1 MCDCFHV
8 VLPTWPGAPG
18 SVSGRQLQPEDPGA
32 ATEEDRT
39 VTEGPVDEVI
49 RPRPQGSS
57 PVYECTAEG
66 TGFGV
71 QEDAPGRRGSSGRR
85 RSWWKRA
92 SGDSQVFSRMSHPE
106 AVREVTEETLETE
119 VEAGASG
126 YSVTGG
132 GHQGI
137 FVKQVLKDSSAA
149 KLFSLREGDQLLS
162 ATIFFDDIKYED
174 ALKILQ
180 YSEPY
185 KIQFRIKRK
194 LRAPE
199 GEELAVSG
207 PWQDSKGK
215 EQDKDV
221 ADECTETPTK
231 TLEADGD
238 RERLISKPRESRGRR
253 PHERL
258 SWPKFQA
265 LKSKRGPGPR
275 RSHSSSEAHEP
286 GDARD
291 VSPTSTDTE
300 AQRQEE
306 LRAQKAGPGRQRRRK
321 FLNFR
326 FKMGSGQEPSAAGQ
340 LGREAHGRPHPA
352 GVLGEMGPW
361 EDGPGATGAPAGG
374 RPEERAQWQEAGP
387 PVQQGV
393 EPGLP
398 AHVLGD
404 RAPAEGVGMAARG
417 QRETQPVS
425 TQHKAGEHSKPRSGI
440 GAGRRMSWEQEWE
453 EIQSLETGIARL
465 SLLDTQDAGSSQT
478 HGPETQVQGRDLK
491 TPKFGISKEKVTET
505 GKGGKG
511 LEKKKGKQ
519 TSPGEDE
526 RGRTEATPEED
537 TPVGTGPQADAARR
551 KEQEEKT
558 PKTPQDKGETQ
569 QDEDPERRG
578 AKAKMPR
585 APRSSTGRSPSREGR
600 ASPPRAGGEGKREAA
615 HEDRRTTRGPHA
627 VGPGDALPGEEQEQ
641 RQVGATQKRDAAT
654 TEENIKKGHRDQD
667 AGEGQLRRPTFK
679 MPSFSGSA
687 IGPAWDASVEVRAPK
702 AEADVALP
710 STQGDLRSP
719 DLSIQLPAINLDTRD
734 GQVDVTLPKA
744 TLPEGDLLA
753 DPDSGAGLKGHL
765 RKMQM
770 PSIKMPKVDL
780 KGPQV
785 TIKGTKLDVKGRK
798 GEVSAPSLDMKLSAG
813 KMDIQAP
820 SAKLEGDLALAD
832 KEVATKDSKFKMP
845 KFKMPSFG
853 ISAPSKTL
861 DSSVEV
867 NLPKVEADVTLPSI
881 QGDLKDPELHM
892 QLPEANV
899 DIRAGQMDMT
909 LTEATLPKKELLAA
923 PDAEA
928 GLKGH
933 KPKLQMPSIKM
944 PKVDVE
950 GPEVDVK
957 GTKLNVK
964 GKKCEVSA
972 PDLDVEL
979 PSVQVDTQVPGEKL
993 EGDLAL
999 ADKEVATR
1007 DSKFKMPKFKMPSFG
1022 MSAPVKTL
1030 DTSVE
1035 VKAPK
1040 VEVDVALPS
1049 IQGDLKTSDISI
1061 QLPTAD
1067 LDARARQVEVT
1078 HTEDTVPE
1086 REFQVAPA
1094 AGASLKGHLPKM
1106 QMPSIKM
1113 SKGELKGP
1121 QVDIKSPKLEVKGP
1135 TVEVSAPDM
1144 DMELPSGQVDMQA
1157 PSAKLEGDLTLED
1170 KEVATR
1176 DSKFKRPKF
1185 KMPSFSVSTPS
1196 KTLDTSMEVKAP
1208 KVEADVALPSIQSDL
1223 KTSDISI
1230 QMPTADLEAGTG
1242 QVDLTQPK
1250 ATLPKGELPAAPPAG
1265 ASLKGHL
1272 PKGQMPS
1279 IKMPKVDLKGP
1290 QVDIKGPKLD
1300 VKGPKSEVSSLD
1312 LEMELPSGQVDMQA
1326 PSAKLEGDL
1335 ALADKEVATKDS
1347 KFKMPKF
1354 KMPSFGL
1361 SAPIKTL
1368 DTSMEVKAP
1377 KVEDDVSLPSI
1388 QSDLKTSE
1396 LSIQMPTA
1404 DLEAGTGQVDLT
1416 LPKATLPEG
1425 ELLGVPPAGASLK
1438 GHLPKGQM
1446 PSIKMP
1452 KVDLKGPQ
1460 VDVKGPKLD
1469 MKDNKG
1475 EVNAPDLMLEQPSVQ
1490 VDIQAP
1496 GAKVEGA
1503 LAIADKDFATK
1514 EGKIKMPKFKMPSF
1528 GLSAPSKTLD
1538 TSVEVKAPEVEAD
1551 VALPSIQG
1559 DLKTSDI
1566 SIQLPTAN
1574 LEAGDSQGEVT
1585 LPKTTLPEGQQPPA
1599 PPDGASL
1606 KGHLPKVQ
1614 MPSIKMPKVDLK
1626 GPQVDIKGPKLDVKG
1641 SRGEVSGPDLDM
1653 ELPSGQV
1660 DMQAPSAKLEGD
1672 LALADKE
1679 VATRDSKFKMPKF
1692 RMPSFGL
1699 SAPVK
1704 TLDTSVEVKA
1714 PKVEV
1719 DVVLPSIQGDL
1730 KTSDISI
1737 QMPPA
1742 EMGDS
1747 AGQVDMTLPE
1757 ATLPKEE
1764 LPAAPADGASLKGQ
1778 VPKGQ
1783 MPSVKMPKVDLKGP
1797 QVDIKGPKLEVKG
1810 PKVEVSAPDLD
1821 MELPSG
1827 QVDMQAPSAKLEGDL
1842 VPEDKEVDIKDSKF
1856 KMPKFKMPSFG
1867 VSTHSKTLDTS
1878 MEVKG
1883 LKAEADVSLPSI
1895 QGDLKASDLSIQLPA
1910 TGLEAGTGKVDV
1922 TLPEATLSEGE
1933 IPASPSAGAKL
1944 KGHLPKMQMP
1954 SIKMPKVD
1962 LKGPQL
1968 DIKGS
1973 KLDVKGTKGEVSTP
1987 VMDVEQPSV
1996 QVDIQAPGAKEEG
2009 DLALADKDVATK
2021 EGKFKMPKFRMPSL
2035 GVSVPGKA
2043 LDTSVEVKVA
2053 KVEADVTLPSIHG
2066 DLKSS
2071 DLSIQLPTAALN
2083 TRDGQEDVTLY
2094 EAILP
2099 EGELLAAPDSGP
2111 SLKGHL
2117 PKVQMPSIKMPKV
2130 DLKGPQVDIKGPKLD
2145 VKGSRGEVSGPDLDM
2160 ELPSGQVDMQ
2170 APSAKLEGDL
2180 AMADKEVATRDSKF
2194 KMPKFRMPSFGLSAP
2209 VKTLD
2214 TSVEVKAPKVDVDVV
2229 LPSIQGDLKT
2239 SDISIQLPPA
2249 EMGDSTGQVDVTLPE
2264 ATLPKEELPVA
2275 PADGASLKGQVPKG
2289 QMPSVKMPKVDLKGP
2304 QVDIK
2309 GPKLE
2314 VKGPKVEVSAPD
2326 LDMELPSGQ
2335 VDIQAPSAKL
2345 EGDLALADKEV
2356 ATKDSKF
2363 KMPKFKMPSFGV
2375 STHSKT
2381 LDTSMEV
2388 KGTKAEADVSLPSI
2402 QSDLKTSELSIQMP
2416 TADLEAGTGQ
2426 VDLTQPKATLPKA
2439 ELLAAPPAGASLK
2452 GHLPKGQMPSIKMP
2466 KVDLKGPQ
2474 VDVKVPRLEVKDN
2487 KGEVNA
2493 PDLMLEQPSMQVDI
2507 QAPGAKVEG
2516 ALALTD
2522 KDVATKE
2529 GKIKMPKFKMPSFG
2543 LSAPSKTLDT
2553 SVEVKTPKVE
2563 ADVVLPSIQG
2573 DLKTSDI
2580 SIHLP
2585 TANLEAGDS
2594 QGDVTLPKTTLPEG
2608 QQPPAPP
2615 AGASLKGHLPKV
2627 QMPSIKMPKV
2637 DLKGPQ
2643 VDIKGPK
2650 LDMKGPKVEVSVP
2663 NFDME
2668 LPSVQVDIEAPGA
2681 KLEGDLALAD
2691 KDVATR
2697 DSKFK
2702 MPKFKMP
2709 SLGISAP
2716 GKTLDTSV
2724 EVKAPKVEVDVA
2736 LPSIQGVLKTSD
2748 ISIQLPPAE
2757 MGDRAGQVDVTLPE
2771 ATLPKEELPV
2781 APADGAS
2788 LKVQVVKGQMPSI
2801 KMPKVDLKGP
2811 QVDIKGPKL
2820 EVKGPKV
2827 EVSAPDL
2834 DMELPSG
2841 QVDIQAPSA
2850 KLEGDLAPEDKE
2862 VDIKDSK
2869 FKMPKFKM
2877 PSFGVSTHSK
2887 TLDTSMEVKG
2897 TKAEADVSLP
2907 SIQSDLKTSE
2917 LSIQMPTADLEAGT
2931 GQVDLTQPK
2940 ATLPKAELPVV
2951 PPAGASLKGHLPK
2964 GQMPSIKM
2972 PKVDLKGPQVD
2983 IKGPK
2988 LDVKGI
2994 KGRVSAPDRDVEQ
3007 PSLQVDIQVPGEKLD
3022 GDLALADK
3030 DVTTK
3035 DSKFKMPKFKMP
3047 SLGVSALG
3055 KGLDAS
3061 VEVKAPKVEDD
3072 VALPSIQGDLTSS
3085 DLIIQLPTADLDTRD
3100 GQVYMTLHEVPLPEG
3115 ELPVAPDTKSGLKGH
3130 QPKVQMPRIKMPKV
3144 DIKGPQVDIKDPK
3157 LDVKGS
3163 RGEVS
3168 GPDLDM
3174 ELPSGQVDIQAPS
3187 AKLEGDLALADKEV
3201 ATRDSKFKR
3210 PKFKMPS
3217 FGISAPGKTLDTSM
3231 EVKGPKEEA
3240 HIALPSIQGDLKA
3253 SDLSIQLPATGLET
3267 GTGKVDVTLPEA
3279 TLSEG
3284 EISASSSAGA
3294 KLKGH
3299 LPKMQMPSIKMPKVD
3314 LKGPQVDIK
3323 GPKLEVKGTKGEVST
3338 PVMDVEQPSV
3348 QVDIQ
3353 AHSAKLEGDLALADK
3368 EKAIK
3373 DSKFEMPKFKMPSF
3387 GVSVPGKM
3395 LETSLEVKAP
3405 EVEADVALPSI
3416 QGDLKTSELGI
3427 QLPTANL
3434 DAGDSQGDV
3443 TLPKTTLP
3451 EGQQPPAPPA
3461 GASLKG
3467 HLPKVQ
3473 MPSIKMPK
3481 VDLKGPQVDIKGPKL
3496 DVKGPKVEA
3505 SAPDLD
3511 MELPSGQVDIQAPSA
3526 KLEGDLTLEDKEVAT
3541 RDSKF
3546 KMPKFKMPSF
3556 SVSTPSK
3563 TLDTSM
3569 EVKAPK
3575 VEADVALPSIQ
3586 SDLKTSDISIQMP
3599 TADLEAGTGQVDLTL
3614 PKATLPKGEL
3624 LAAPPAGASLK
3635 GHLPKGQMPSIK
3647 MPKVDLKEPQVDVR
3661 GPKLDIKGSK
3671 VEHSTPDFDMELPSI
3686 QVDIE
3691 TPSTKLEGD
3700 LAQADKEV
3708 DTKDSKF
3715 KRPKFK
3721 MPSFGLSAP
3730 GKTLDTSVEVKG
3742 LKAEADVA
3750 LPSIQGDLKASDF
3763 SIQLPATGLQAGT
3776 GKVDMTLPEA
3786 TLSEGEI
3793 PASSSAGAKLKG
3805 HLPKMQ
3811 MPSIKMPKVDL
3822 KGPQLDIKGPKLE
3835 VKGIKGE
3842 VSTPV
3847 MDVEQ
3852 PSVQVDIQ
3860 APGAKVEGDLAL
3872 ADKDVATKEGKFK
3885 MPKFKMPSLGVSVPG
3900 KALDT
3905 SVEVKVAK
3913 VEADVTLPSIH
3924 GDLKSSDLSIQLPTA
3939 ALNTRDGLEDVTLYE
3954 ATLPEG
3960 ELLAAPDSGPS
3971 LKGHLPK
3978 VQMPSIKMPKVDL
3991 KGPQVDIKGPKLDVK
4006 GPKSGVS
4013 GLDLEME
4020 LPSGQVDI
4028 QAPTTKM
4035 EEDLAPEDKEVATK
4049 DSKFKMPKFKMPS
4062 FGLSATGKALD
4073 ASVDI
4078 KVPKVEADVALP
4090 STQGDLMSSEL
4101 SIQLPATNLDTR
4113 DGQVGVTL
4121 HDSPLPKEELP
4132 GEPDIK
4138 SGLKGH
4144 QPKVQMPSI
4153 KMPKVD
4159 LKGPQVDI
4167 KGPKV
4172 DVKGPKVEVS
4182 VPDLDVELPS
4192 GQVDIQAPN
4201 TKLEGDLVLEEKDEA
4216 TKDSK
4221 LKRPKFKMPSFGIS
4235 VPGKTLDAS
4244 VEVKGPKV
4252 GTGVVLPSIQSDLKT
4267 PDLSIQLPTADLET
4281 RAGQV
4286 DVTFSEATL
4295 PKKELPVAPAS
4306 GVGLKGHLPKV
4317 QMPSIKM
4324 PKVDLKGPQVD
4335 VKGPKLDV
4343 KGTKGEVSTPDLMV
4357 EQPSM
4362 QVDIQAPGAKV
4373 EGDLALADKDVATKE
4388 GKFKMPKFKM
4398 PSLSVSVPG
4407 KALDTSVEVKAPK
4420 VEADV
4425 TLSSTQGDLKSSDL
4439 SIQLPSA
4446 DLDRRDGHVDMT
4458 LHETAQPEGE
4468 LLAAPDSGAS
4478 LKGHLPKV
4486 HMPSIKMP
4494 KVDLKGPK
4502 LDVKDSK
4509 GKVSVPDLEM
4519 ELPSMQVDIQT
4530 PSANLEGDLALLEKD
4545 VATKEVKFK
4554 MPKFK
4559 IPSVGLSAPGK
4570 ALDTSV
4576 EVKVP
4581 KMKADV
4587 DMPSIEGDL
4596 KGSDLCR
4603 QLPDTDLDSRALQV
4617 DVTLPE
4623 ATLPEEELLV
4633 ASAAVSSLEGHL
4645 PKVQMPSIKMPKVDH
4660 KEPQVDVKG
4669 PKLDIKGSKGKVS
4682 TPDLELPS
4690 VQVDIQAPG
4699 AQLEG
4704 DLALADKEVA
4714 TKEGKFKMPKFKMP
4728 FFGVSAPSKALDT
4741 SVEVKRPK
4749 VEADVALPSIQ
4760 GDLKG
4765 SDLSSQL
4772 SATDLE
4778 AGAGQADVTLPK
4790 PTLLEGELQAAPDS
4804 GIGLKGHLPKMQM
4817 TSIKIPKVDLK
4828 GPLVDVK
4835 GPKGEESTPNLD
4847 MELPSMEVDIQA
4859 PSAQLEGDLALE
4871 DKEVATK
4878 DSKFKMPKFKM
4889 PSFSLSAPGKALGA
4903 SVEVKV
4909 PKVEANVTLPSIQ
4922 GDIKSSEL
4930 SIQLPTLQAGPGEVD
4945 VTLSEAALP
4954 EGELPVATVSGVDLK
4969 GHVPKVQIPSI
4980 KMPKVDVKGP
4990 QVDTKGPKLEVK
5002 SPKGEVIPSELDV
5015 EQPSVQVDTRAPGT
5029 KLSQPLEA
5037 CFPPGSSAEGPQA
5050 SCSPQRGAPSAGSES
5065 SVVCVSSPEHQ
5076 SGPEDPEPPAF
5087 HARVTFP
5094 KFHKPKFGFSCA
5106 AAAVAEADSRA
5117 AKDSPGLSLLCPVEG
5132 VDSLGEGA
5140 SQPLSSGVPES
5151 PGREEH
5157 LGPAVVGGSAEAAD
5171 RDGKGSPFKMPRLKL
5186 PSFSWSPKK
5195 QAVVTGDPGGHPEDA
5210 TLSLVLET
5218 DEMHTQPTVQVP
5230 PTEAQMHLPSEKEG
5244 EKGRKPALAMPRLPL
5259 PRRKAS
5265 KARESSPPGDT
5276 DAALSSTT
5284 DGPDSEATERA
5295 SCDGGQGDSG
5305 VTAGPLEGDGGHVQV
5320 PQAHPPSLGFDKPKV
5335 EVEVEVSLSKAD
5347 LHLPQHDLAIRGDS
5361 QESRLGDLS
5370 MSQSHGERMAHPEDV
5385 PTVES
5390 PDGGTAT
5397 RAAPADSQAHWF
5409 RMPTLRVPGFRRS
5422 SSKEQGG
5429 PREQDTAEAAPD
5441 PGSMAEASVSPRP
5454 LEAQMEG
5461 AAPESESYADVP
5473 SRPLE
5478 SPSLQLHFPT
5488 APGSESG
5495 LPGPGGGT
5503 HPAIDPLPLQIP
5515 GVRPSEPLA
5524 PPGEARGEPLS
5535 RPGGCDLA
5543 KAEVRT
5549 EMGSFQPKGP
5559 LKLKASSTDVPS
5571 QVSVVNVNQLWE
5583 DSVLT
5588 VTFPKLKVPRFS
5600 FPVPS
5605 SEADVFFP
5613 VVRAV
5618 PCTEAGTEVALLQ
5631 DSPGL
5636 WGASLL
5642 RASGTVVP
5650 GEQPEGPDL
5659 SSEVS
5664 PVSKVPVHI
5673 QESQGESQGV
5683 TICSNVQGEC
5693 SDMAAPEASSTQ
5705 IVRESEIPTSMV
5717 QMASYGFS
5725 LLKVKIPELPAQA
5738 STDTIAQDPAAGEP
5752 SGGSPGGDTVPA
5764 DPQPDTG
5771 EPFEMISGSANL
5783 LGPPTFPSEAGSGLQ
5798 LADSG
5803 SDEEPA
5809 EILEFPLDD
5818 RPEAATLLA
5827 GEDRALKE
5835 KPEGK
5840 KSSGLLWSWLP
5851 NIGFS
5856 STSETRANARDD
5868 TQRSAPIQTQPGARP
5883 DPEPE
5888 KKQDRAGWF
5897 RFPRLGFSSSP
5908 AKKGKSSE
5916 EEAGLPGQ
5924 KLQEETVTFFD
5935 ARESFSPE
5943 EEDDEV
5949 AAGAAGAR
5957 LGSRV
5962 MVTSSARTEL
5972 ILLED
5977 SKSAGEG
5984 PVPRPTT
5991 E

>member
-18 SVSGRQLQPEDPGA
+18 SVSGRQLQPEEPGA

-71 QEDAPGRRGSSGRR
+71 QEDAPGRQGSSGRR

-106 AVREVTEETLETE
+106 AVREVTEVTLETE

-194 LRAPE
+194 LPAPD
-199 GEELAVSG
+199 GEELAASG
-207 PWQDSKGK
+207 PWQESRGK

-221 ADECTETPTK
+221 ADECTETPMK

-238 RERLISKPRESRGRR
+238 RERLICKPRESRGRR
-253 PHERL
+253 AHERL

-300 AQRQEE
+300 AQLQEE

-340 LGREAHGRPHPA
+340 LDREAHGRPHPA

-361 EDGPGATGAPAGG
+361 EHGPGATGAPAGG

-387 PVQQGV
+387 PMQQEM

-425 TQHKAGEHSKPRSGI
+425 TQHKAGEHSKPRSGT
-440 GAGRRMSWEQEWE
+440 GAGRGMSWEQEWE

-478 HGPETQVQGRDLK
+478 HGPETQVQVREIK
-491 TPKFGISKEKVTET
+491 TPKFGISKEKISET

-526 RGRTEATPEED
+526 GGRTEATAEED

-551 KEQEEKT
+551 KEQKEKT

-569 QDEDPERRG
+569 KDEDPESRE

-600 ASPPRAGGEGKREAA
+600 ASPPRAGGEGKRETAR
-615 HEDRRTTRGPHA
+615 EDRRATRGPHA
-627 VGPGDALPGEEQEQ
+627 VGLEDALPGEEQEQ
-641 RQVGATQKRDAAT
+641 RQVGATQKRDATT
-654 TEENIKKGHRDQD
+654 TEENIRKGHRDQD

-687 IGPAWDASVEVRAPK
+687 IGRAWDASVEVRAPE

-710 STQGDLRSP
+710 STQGDLKSS
-719 DLSIQLPAINLDTRD
+719 DLSIQLPATNLDTRD
-734 GQVDVTLPKA
+734 GQVDVTLPEA
-744 TLPEGDLLA
+744 TLPEGELLA
-753 DPDSGAGLKGHL
+753 EPDFGASPKGHL
-765 RKMQM
+765 PKMQM
-770 PSIKMPKVDL
+770 PSIKMTKVDL

-785 TIKGTKLDVKGRK
+785 TIKGPKLDVKGRK
-798 GEVSAPSLDMKLSAG
+798 GEVSAPSLDLELSAG
-813 KMDIQAP
+813 QMDIQVS
-820 SAKLEGDLALAD
+820 SAKMEGDLALAD
-832 KEVATKDSKFKMP
+832 KEMATRDSKFKRP

-853 ISAPSKTL
+853 ISALSKTL
-861 DSSVEV
+861 DTSVEV

-881 QGDLKDPELHM
+881 QSDLKDPDLRM

-899 DIRAGQMDMT
+899 DIRAVQMDMT
-909 LTEATLPKKELLAA
+909 LPEATLPKKELLAA

-928 GLKGH
+928 GIKGH
-933 KPKLQMPSIKM
+933 KPKVQMPSIKM
-944 PKVDVE
+944 SKVDIK

-957 GTKLNVK
+957 GPKLNVK
-964 GKKCEVSA
+964 GKKCEVNA
-972 PDLDVEL
+972 PDLDMEL
-979 PSVQVDTQVPGEKL
+979 PSVQVDTKVPGE
-993 EGDLAL
+993 
-999 ADKEVATR
+999 
-1007 DSKFKMPKFKMPSFG
+1007 
-1022 MSAPVKTL
+1022 
-1030 DTSVE
+1030 
-1035 VKAPK
+1035 
-1040 VEVDVALPS
+1040 
-1049 IQGDLKTSDISI
+1049 
-1061 QLPTAD
+1061 
-1067 LDARARQVEVT
+1067 
-1078 HTEDTVPE
+1078 
-1086 REFQVAPA
+1086 
-1094 AGASLKGHLPKM
+1094 
-1106 QMPSIKM
+1106 
-1113 SKGELKGP
+1113 
-1121 QVDIKSPKLEVKGP
+1121 
-1135 TVEVSAPDM
+1135 
-1144 DMELPSGQVDMQA
+1144 
-1157 PSAKLEGDLTLED
+1157 
-1170 KEVATR
+1170 
-1176 DSKFKRPKF
+1176 
-1185 KMPSFSVSTPS
+1185 
-1196 KTLDTSMEVKAP
+1196 
-1208 KVEADVALPSIQSDL
+1208 
-1223 KTSDISI
+1223 
-1230 QMPTADLEAGTG
+1230 
-1242 QVDLTQPK
+1242 
-1250 ATLPKGELPAAPPAG
+1250 
-1265 ASLKGHL
+1265 
-1272 PKGQMPS
+1272 
-1279 IKMPKVDLKGP
+1279 
-1290 QVDIKGPKLD
+1290 
-1300 VKGPKSEVSSLD
+1300 
-1312 LEMELPSGQVDMQA
+1312 
-1326 PSAKLEGDL
+1326 KLEGDL

-1368 DTSMEVKAP
+1368 DTSMEVKVP
-1377 KVEDDVSLPSI
+1377 KVEADVALPSI

-1416 LPKATLPEG
+1416 LPKATLLKG
-1425 ELLGVPPAGASLK
+1425 ELPAAPPAGASLK
-1438 GHLPKGQM
+1438 GHLPKVQM
-1446 PSIKMP
+1446 PGTKMP

-1469 MKDNKG
+1469 VKDNKG
-1475 EVNAPDLMLEQPSVQ
+1475 EVNTTDLNVEQPSVQ

-1503 LAIADKDFATK
+1503 LALTVKDLATK
-1514 EGKIKMPKFKMPSF
+1514 EGKFKMPKFKMPSF
-1528 GLSAPSKTLD
+1528 GLSAP
-1538 TSVEVKAPEVEAD
+1538 
-1551 VALPSIQG
+1551 I
-1559 DLKTSDI
+1559 
-1566 SIQLPTAN
+1566 
-1574 LEAGDSQGEVT
+1574 
-1585 LPKTTLPEGQQPPA
+1585 
-1599 PPDGASL
+1599 
-1606 KGHLPKVQ
+1606 
-1614 MPSIKMPKVDLK
+1614 
-1626 GPQVDIKGPKLDVKG
+1626 
-1641 SRGEVSGPDLDM
+1641 
-1653 ELPSGQV
+1653 
-1660 DMQAPSAKLEGD
+1660 
-1672 LALADKE
+1672 
-1679 VATRDSKFKMPKF
+1679 
-1692 RMPSFGL
+1692 
-1699 SAPVK
+1699 
-1704 TLDTSVEVKA
+1704 
-1714 PKVEV
+1714 
-1719 DVVLPSIQGDL
+1719 
-1730 KTSDISI
+1730 
-1737 QMPPA
+1737 
-1742 EMGDS
+1742 
-1747 AGQVDMTLPE
+1747 
-1757 ATLPKEE
+1757 
-1764 LPAAPADGASLKGQ
+1764 
-1778 VPKGQ
+1778 
-1783 MPSVKMPKVDLKGP
+1783 
-1797 QVDIKGPKLEVKG
+1797 
-1810 PKVEVSAPDLD
+1810 
-1821 MELPSG
+1821 
-1827 QVDMQAPSAKLEGDL
+1827 
-1842 VPEDKEVDIKDSKF
+1842 
-1856 KMPKFKMPSFG
+1856 
-1867 VSTHSKTLDTS
+1867 KTLDTS
-1878 MEVKG
+1878 MEVK
-1883 LKAEADVSLPSI
+1883 
-1895 QGDLKASDLSIQLPA
+1895 
-1910 TGLEAGTGKVDV
+1910 
-1922 TLPEATLSEGE
+1922 
-1933 IPASPSAGAKL
+1933 
-1944 KGHLPKMQMP
+1944 
-1954 SIKMPKVD
+1954 
-1962 LKGPQL
+1962 
-1968 DIKGS
+1968 
-1973 KLDVKGTKGEVSTP
+1973 
-1987 VMDVEQPSV
+1987 
-1996 QVDIQAPGAKEEG
+1996 AP
-2009 DLALADKDVATK
+2009 
-2021 EGKFKMPKFRMPSL
+2021 
-2035 GVSVPGKA
+2035 
-2043 LDTSVEVKVA
+2043 
-2053 KVEADVTLPSIHG
+2053 KVEADV
-2066 DLKSS
+2066 
-2071 DLSIQLPTAALN
+2071 A
-2083 TRDGQEDVTLY
+2083 
-2094 EAILP
+2094 
-2099 EGELLAAPDSGP
+2099 
-2111 SLKGHL
+2111 
-2117 PKVQMPSIKMPKV
+2117 
-2130 DLKGPQVDIKGPKLD
+2130 
-2145 VKGSRGEVSGPDLDM
+2145 
-2160 ELPSGQVDMQ
+2160 
-2170 APSAKLEGDL
+2170 
-2180 AMADKEVATRDSKF
+2180 
-2194 KMPKFRMPSFGLSAP
+2194 
-2209 VKTLD
+2209 
-2214 TSVEVKAPKVDVDVV
+2214 
-2229 LPSIQGDLKT
+2229 
-2239 SDISIQLPPA
+2239 
-2249 EMGDSTGQVDVTLPE
+2249 
-2264 ATLPKEELPVA
+2264 
-2275 PADGASLKGQVPKG
+2275 
-2289 QMPSVKMPKVDLKGP
+2289 
-2304 QVDIK
+2304 
-2309 GPKLE
+2309 
-2314 VKGPKVEVSAPD
+2314 
-2326 LDMELPSGQ
+2326 
-2335 VDIQAPSAKL
+2335 
-2345 EGDLALADKEV
+2345 
-2356 ATKDSKF
+2356 
-2363 KMPKFKMPSFGV
+2363 
-2375 STHSKT
+2375 
-2381 LDTSMEV
+2381 
-2388 KGTKAEADVSLPSI
+2388 LPSI

-2416 TADLEAGTGQ
+2416 TADLEARTGQ
-2426 VDLTQPKATLPKA
+2426 VDLTLPKATLPEG
-2439 ELLAAPPAGASLK
+2439 ELPAAPPAGASLK
-2452 GHLPKGQMPSIKMP
+2452 GHLPKVQIPSIKMP

-2474 VDVKVPRLEVKDN
+2474 VDVKGPKLDVKDN

-2493 PDLMLEQPSMQVDI
+2493 ADLDVEQPSVQVDI

-2516 ALALTD
+2516 ALAFTD
-2522 KDVATKE
+2522 KDLATKE
-2529 GKIKMPKFKMPSFG
+2529 GKFKMPKFKMPSFS

-2553 SVEVKTPKVE
+2553 TVEVKVPKVE
-2563 ADVVLPSIQG
+2563 ADVVLPSIQS

-2580 SIHLP
+2580 SIQLP

-2608 QQPPAPP
+2608 EQPPAPP

-2627 QMPSIKMPKV
+2627 QMSSIKMPKV

-2650 LDMKGPKVEVSVP
+2650 LDIKGPKVEVS
-2663 NFDME
+2663 
-2668 LPSVQVDIEAPGA
+2668 
-2681 KLEGDLALAD
+2681 
-2691 KDVATR
+2691 
-2697 DSKFK
+2697 
-2702 MPKFKMP
+2702 
-2709 SLGISAP
+2709 
-2716 GKTLDTSV
+2716 
-2724 EVKAPKVEVDVA
+2724 
-2736 LPSIQGVLKTSD
+2736 
-2748 ISIQLPPAE
+2748 
-2757 MGDRAGQVDVTLPE
+2757 
-2771 ATLPKEELPV
+2771 
-2781 APADGAS
+2781 
-2788 LKVQVVKGQMPSI
+2788 
-2801 KMPKVDLKGP
+2801 GP
-2811 QVDIKGPKL
+2811 DF
-2820 EVKGPKV
+2820 
-2827 EVSAPDL
+2827 

-2841 QVDIQAPSA
+2841 QVDIEAP
-2850 KLEGDLAPEDKE
+2850 G
-2862 VDIKDSK
+2862 
-2869 FKMPKFKM
+2869 
-2877 PSFGVSTHSK
+2877 
-2887 TLDTSMEVKG
+2887 
-2897 TKAEADVSLP
+2897 
-2907 SIQSDLKTSE
+2907 
-2917 LSIQMPTADLEAGT
+2917 
-2931 GQVDLTQPK
+2931 
-2940 ATLPKAELPVV
+2940 
-2951 PPAGASLKGHLPK
+2951 
-2964 GQMPSIKM
+2964 
-2972 PKVDLKGPQVD
+2972 
-2983 IKGPK
+2983 
-2988 LDVKGI
+2988 
-2994 KGRVSAPDRDVEQ
+2994 
-3007 PSLQVDIQVPGEKLD
+3007 
-3022 GDLALADK
+3022 
-3030 DVTTK
+3030 
-3035 DSKFKMPKFKMP
+3035 
-3047 SLGVSALG
+3047 
-3055 KGLDAS
+3055 
-3061 VEVKAPKVEDD
+3061 
-3072 VALPSIQGDLTSS
+3072 
-3085 DLIIQLPTADLDTRD
+3085 
-3100 GQVYMTLHEVPLPEG
+3100 
-3115 ELPVAPDTKSGLKGH
+3115 
-3130 QPKVQMPRIKMPKV
+3130 
-3144 DIKGPQVDIKDPK
+3144 
-3157 LDVKGS
+3157 
-3163 RGEVS
+3163 
-3168 GPDLDM
+3168 
-3174 ELPSGQVDIQAPS
+3174 

-3240 HIALPSIQGDLKA
+3240 HVALPSIQGDLKP
-3253 SDLSIQLPATGLET
+3253 SDLSIQLPATGLEA

-3284 EISASSSAGA
+3284 EISASPSAGA

-3353 AHSAKLEGDLALADK
+3353 APGATVEGDLALADKDVATKEGKFKVPKFKMPSLGVSAPGKALDTSVEVKVAKVEADVTLPSIHGDLKSSDLSIQPPTAALNTRDGQEDVTLYEATLPEGELLAAPDSGPSLKGHLPKVQMPSIKMPKVDLKGPKLDVKGPKSGVSGLDLEMQLPLGQVDIQAPTTKMEEDLTPEDKEVATKDSKFKRPKFKMPSFGISVPSKTLDASVEVKAPKEVASVVLPSIQGDLKTSDISIQLPPADMGDKAGQVDVTLPEATLPKGELPAAPADGASQKGQLPKGQMPSIKMPKLDLQGPHVTIMGTELVVKGHKAEMSAPDLDMEQPSGQVNIQVATTKLEGDLTLADKELATKDSKFKMPKFKMPSFGMSAPGKTLNASVEVKLPKEEANVALPSIQSDLKTSELSIQMPTADLEAGTGQVDVTLPEATLPKGELPAAPPAGASLKGHLPKVQMPSTKMPKVDLKGPQVDIKGPKLEVKDPKVKVSAPDLDMELPSGHMDIQAPSAKLEGDLALEDK
-3368 EKAIK
+3368 EEAIK
-3373 DSKFEMPKFKMPSF
+3373 DSKFKMPKFRMPSF
-3387 GVSVPGKM
+3387 GVSAPGKT
-3395 LETSLEVKAP
+3395 LDTSMEVKVP
-3405 EVEADVALPSI
+3405 KVEADVALPSI
-3416 QGDLKTSELGI
+3416 QGDLKTSDISI

-3434 DAGDSQGDV
+3434 EAGDSHGDV

-3451 EGQQPPAPPA
+3451 EGEQPPAPPA

-3496 DVKGPKVEA
+3496 DVKGSRGEV
-3505 SAPDLD
+3505 SGPDLD

-3526 KLEGDLTLEDKEVAT
+3526 KLEGDLALEDKEVDIKDSKFKMPKFKMPSFGMSAPGKTLDMTVEVKAPKVEVDVALPSIQSDLKTSDISIQLPNADLDTRAHQVEVTLPEAT
-3541 RDSKF
+3541 VPEGELQAVPAAGASLKGHLPKVQMPSIKMPKVDLKGPQVDIKGPKLEVKGPKSGVSAPDLDMKLSSGQVDIQAPSAKLEGDLALEDKEVDIKDSKFKMPKFKMPSFGMSAPGKTLDTSMEVKAPKEEANVALPSNQSDLKTSELNIQMPTADLEAGTGQVDLSLLKATLPKGELPVAPPAGASLKGHLPKVQMVSIKMPKVDLKGPQVDIKGPKLDVKGSRGEVSGPDLDMELPSGQIDIQAPSAKLEEDLALEDKEVDIKDSKFKMPKFKMPSFGMSAPGKTLDTTVEVKAPKVEVDVALPSIQSDLKTTDISIQLPTADLDTRAHQVEVTLPEATVPEGELQAVPAAGASLKGHLPKVQMPSIKMPKVDLKGPQVDIKGPKLEVKGPKSGVSAPDLDMKLSSGQVDIQVPSAKLEEDLALEDKEVDIKDSKFKMPKFKMPSFGMSAPGKTLDTTVEVKAPKVEVDVALSSIQSDLKTSELSIQMPTADLEAGTGQVDLTLPKATLPKGELPAAPPAGASLKGHLPKVQIPSIKMPKVDLKGPQVDIKGPKLDVKCSRGEVSGPDLDMELPSGQVDIQAPSAKLEGDLALEDKEVDIKDSKFKMPKFKMPSFGMSAPGKTLDMTVEVKVPKVEVDVALPSIQSDLKTSDINNHLPTADLDTRAHQVEVTLPEATVPEGELQAVPAAGASLKGHLPKVQMPSIKMPKVDLKGPQVDIKGPKLEVKGPKSGVSAPDLDMKLSSGQVDIQVPSAKLEGDLALEDKEVDIKDSKF

-3586 SDLKTSDISIQMP
+3586 SDLKTSELSIQMP

-3624 LAAPPAGASLK
+3624 PVAPPAGASLK
-3635 GHLPKGQMPSIK
+3635 GHLPKVQIPSIK
-3647 MPKVDLKEPQVDVR
+3647 MPKVDLKGPQV
-3661 GPKLDIKGSK
+3661 DIKGSK
-3671 VEHSTPDFDMELPSI
+3671 VDESTPNFDMELPSI

-3691 TPSTKLEGD
+3691 TPSAKLEGD
-3700 LAQADKEV
+3700 LALADKDV
-3708 DTKDSKF
+3708 ATRDSKF

-3721 MPSFGLSAP
+3721 MPSFGISAP
-3730 GKTLDTSVEVKG
+3730 GKTLDTSMEVKG
-3742 LKAEADVA
+3742 PKEEAHVA
-3750 LPSIQGDLKASDF
+3750 LPSIQGDLKPSDL
-3763 SIQLPATGLQAGT
+3763 SIQLPATGLEAGT
-3776 GKVDMTLPEA
+3776 GKVDVTLPEA

-3793 PASSSAGAKLKG
+3793 SASPSAGAKLKG

-3822 KGPQLDIKGPKLE
+3822 KGPQLDIRGPKLE
-3835 VKGIKGE
+3835 VKGTKGE

-3860 APGAKVEGDLAL
+3860 APGATVEGDLAL

-3885 MPKFKMPSLGVSVPG
+3885 VPKFKMPSLGVSAPG

-3924 GDLKSSDLSIQLPTA
+3924 GDLKSSDLSIQPPTA
-3939 ALNTRDGLEDVTLYE
+3939 ALNTRDGQEDVTLYE

-3991 KGPQVDIKGPKLDVK
+3991 KGPKLDVK

-4013 GLDLEME
+4013 GLDLEMQ
-4020 LPSGQVDI
+4020 LPLGQVDI

-4035 EEDLAPEDKEVATK
+4035 EEDLTPEDKEVATK
-4049 DSKFKMPKFKMPS
+4049 DSKFKRPKFKMPS
-4062 FGLSATGKALD
+4062 LGVSTPGKGLE
-4073 ASVDI
+4073 ASVEV
-4078 KVPKVEADVALP
+4078 KVAKVEDDVALP
-4090 STQGDLMSSEL
+4090 STQGDLTSSVLSVQLPTADLNSRDGQVYVTLHEVPLPEGELPVAPDTKSSLKGHQPKGQMPSIKMPKVDLKGPQIDIKGPKLDVKGSRGEVSGPDLDMELPSGQVDIQAPSAKLEGDLALVDKEVATKDSKFKRPKFKMPSFGISAPGKTLDASMEVKGLKEEADLVLPSNQSDLKSSDL
-4101 SIQLPATNLDTR
+4101 SIQLATARTEQIDVNLLKE
-4113 DGQVGVTL
+4113 G
-4121 HDSPLPKEELP
+4121 LPKGELP
-4132 GEPDIK
+4132 LALPAGA
-4138 SGLKGH
+4138 SLKGH
-4144 QPKVQMPSI
+4144 LPKVQMPSI

-4172 DVKGPKVEVS
+4172 DMKGPKVEVS

-4201 TKLEGDLVLEEKDEA
+4201 TKLEGDLALEEKDEA

-4221 LKRPKFKMPSFGIS
+4221 FKRPKFKMPSFSIS
-4235 VPGKTLDAS
+4235 VPGKTLDTT
-4244 VEVKGPKV
+4244 VEVKAPKV
-4252 GTGVVLPSIQSDLKT
+4252 EVDVPSIQGDLEAS
-4267 PDLSIQLPTADLET
+4267 DLSIQLPATHPDT
-4281 RAGQV
+4281 RAGQG
-4286 DVTFSEATL
+4286 DMTFPDATR
-4295 PKKELPVAPAS
+4295 PNGELPATPAAGAS
-4306 GVGLKGHLPKV
+4306 LKGHLPKV

-4335 VKGPKLDV
+4335 VKGSKLVV
-4343 KGTKGEVSTPDLMV
+4343 KGTKGGVSTPDLME
-4357 EQPSM
+4357 EQPSV

-4388 GKFKMPKFKM
+4388 GKFKVPKFKM
-4398 PSLSVSVPG
+4398 PSLGVSAPG
-4407 KALDTSVEVKAPK
+4407 KALDTSVEEKAPK

-4425 TLSSTQGDLKSSDL
+4425 TLSSIHGDLKSSDL
-4439 SIQLPSA
+4439 SIQLPTA

-4468 LLAAPDSGAS
+4468 LLATPDSGAS

-4486 HMPSIKMP
+4486 HLPTIKMS
-4494 KVDLKGPK
+4494 KVDLKGSK
-4502 LDVKDSK
+4502 LEVKGSK
-4509 GKVSVPDLEM
+4509 GEVSVPDLEM

-4530 PSANLEGDLALLEKD
+4530 PSANLEGDLALLERD
-4545 VATKEVKFK
+4545 MTTKEGKFK

-4559 IPSVGLSAPGK
+4559 MPSVGLSAPGK
-4570 ALDTSV
+4570 ALDTLV

-4596 KGSDLCR
+4596 KGSDLCI

-4633 ASAAVSSLEGHL
+4633 ASAAVSSLKGHL
-4645 PKVQMPSIKMPKVDH
+4645 PKVQMPSIKMPKVDL

-4728 FFGVSAPSKALDT
+4728 FFGVSAPGKALDM

-4778 AGAGQADVTLPK
+4778 AGAGQVDVTLPK

-4859 PSAQLEGDLALE
+4859 PSAKLEGDQALA
-4871 DKEVATK
+4871 DKEVTTK

-4889 PSFSLSAPGKALGA
+4889 PSFSLSAQGKTLDA

-4922 GDIKSSEL
+4922 GDIKRSEL
-4930 SIQLPTLQAGPGEVD
+4930 SIQLPTDHLQAGPGEVD

-4954 EGELPVATVSGVDLK
+4954 EGELPVAMVSGVDLK
-4969 GHVPKVQIPSI
+4969 GHVPSI

-5015 EQPSVQVDTRAPGT
+5015 EQPSVQVDTQAPGT
-5029 KLSQPLEA
+5029 KLEGDLAVAEDLAPEDIKLESGDVNASFSKRESELTFHRPHFKFSKLFSPHKKSPRGTAGGEEASGACLLRVCPTSSSQVPGVESEEHKVSGVTSSVESPSFLTPDLPFARADGAAGRAGPPVVPGSEPPSLSQPLEA
-5037 CFPPGSSAEGPQA
+5037 CFPPGSSTECPQA
-5050 SCSPQRGAPSAGSES
+5050 SGSPPWGAPSAGSES

-5094 KFHKPKFGFSCA
+5094 KFHKPKFGFSSA

-5117 AKDSPGLSLLCPVEG
+5117 AEDSPGLSLLCPVEG

-5140 SQPLSSGVPES
+5140 AQPLSSGVPAS

-5157 LGPAVVGGSAEAAD
+5157 WGLAVVGGPAEAAD
-5171 RDGKGSPFKMPRLKL
+5171 RDGKGSPCKVPRLKL

-5218 DEMHTQPTVQVP
+5218 DEMQTQHTAQVP
-5230 PTEAQMHLPSEKEG
+5230 PMGAQMHLPSEKEG
-5244 EKGRKPALAMPRLPL
+5244 EKGRPRKPALAMPRLPL

-5265 KARESSPPGDT
+5265 KAPESLPPGDT
-5276 DAALSSTT
+5276 DAAWSSTT

-5295 SCDGGQGDSG
+5295 SCDGGQGDTG
-5305 VTAGPLEGDGGHVQV
+5305 VTAGPLEGDGGHVQLL
-5320 PQAHPPSLGFDKPKV
+5320 QAHPPSLGFDKPKV
-5335 EVEVEVSLSKAD
+5335 EVSLSKAD
-5347 LHLPQHDLAIRGDS
+5347 LRLPKHDPAIRGDS
-5361 QESRLGDLS
+5361 KESRLGDLS
-5370 MSQSHGERMAHPEDV
+5370 MSQSRGERMAQPEDV

-5390 PDGGTAT
+5390 PEGGTAT

-5409 RMPTLRVPGFRRS
+5409 RMPALRVPGFRRS
-5422 SSKEQGG
+5422 SAKEPGE
-5429 PREQDTAEAAPD
+5429 PWEQDTAEICRLAAPTPAEAAPD

-5473 SRPLE
+5473 RRHLE
-5478 SPSLQLHFPT
+5478 SPSLKLHFPT
-5488 APGSESG
+5488 APVSESG
-5495 LPGPGGGT
+5495 LSSPGGRT
-5503 HPAIDPLPLQIP
+5503 RPAIDPLPLQIP

-5524 PPGEARGEPLS
+5524 PPGEACGEPLS
-5535 RPGGCDLA
+5535 QPGGRDLA
-5543 KAEVRT
+5543 KAEVRA
-5549 EMGSFQPKGP
+5549 EMWSSEPKGP

-5664 PVSKVPVHI
+5664 PVSKVRVHI

-5705 IVRESEIPTSMV
+5705 IVRESEIPTSTV
-5717 QMASYGFS
+5717 QMPSYGFS

-5738 STDTIAQDPAAGEP
+5738 STYTIAQDSAAGEH
-5752 SGGSPGGDTVPA
+5752 SGGSPGGDTVPG

-5771 EPFEMISGSANL
+5771 EPFEMISGSAHP
-5783 LGPPTFPSEAGSGLQ
+5783 LGPPTFPSEACSGLQ

-5809 EILEFPLDD
+5809 EILEFPPDD
-5818 RPEAATLLA
+5818 RPEATTPLA
-5827 GEDRALKE
+5827 GEDRAPKE

-5856 STSETRANARDD
+5856 STSETSADARDD
-5868 TQRSAPIQTQPGARP
+5868 AQRSAPIQTQPGAQP

-5897 RFPRLGFSSSP
+5897 RLPRLGFSSSP

-5962 MVTSSARTEL
+5962 MVASSARTEL

>member
-18 SVSGRQLQPEDPGA
+18 SVSGRQLQPEEPGA

-207 PWQDSKGK
+207 PWQDSKDK

-300 AQRQEE
+300 AQLQEE

-361 EDGPGATGAPAGG
+361 EDGPGATGAPEGG
-374 RPEERAQWQEAGP
+374 RPEERAEWQGAGP

-393 EPGLP
+393 EPGPP

-417 QRETQPVS
+417 QREIQPMS
-425 TQHKAGEHSKPRSGI
+425 TQHKAEEHSKPRSGT
-440 GAGRRMSWEQEWE
+440 GAGRGMSWEQEWE

-511 LEKKKGKQ
+511 LEEKKGKQ

-526 RGRTEATPEED
+526 GGRTEATAEED
-537 TPVGTGPQADAARR
+537 TSVGTGPQADAARR
-551 KEQEEKT
+551 KEQKEKT
-558 PKTPQDKGETQ
+558 PKTRQDKGETQ
-569 QDEDPERRG
+569 KDEDPERRE
-578 AKAKMPR
+578 AKVKVPR
-585 APRSSTGRSPSREGR
+585 APGSSTGRSPSRDGR
-600 ASPPRAGGEGKREAA
+600 ASPPRAGGEGKREMAR
-615 HEDRRTTRGPHA
+615 EDRRATRGPHA

-687 IGPAWDASVEVRAPK
+687 VGPAWDASVEVRAPQ

-710 STQGDLRSP
+710 STQGDLKSS
-719 DLSIQLPAINLDTRD
+719 DLSIQLPATNLDTRD
-734 GQVDVTLPKA
+734 GQLDVTLPKA
-744 TLPEGDLLA
+744 TLPEGELLA
-753 DPDSGAGLKGHL
+753 DADSGAGLKGHL
-765 RKMQM
+765 PKMQM

-785 TIKGTKLDVKGRK
+785 TIKGPKLDVKGRK
-798 GEVSAPSLDMKLSAG
+798 GEVSAPSLDMELSAG
-813 KMDIQAP
+813 KMDIQAPSAQLEGDLALADKEVATKDGKFKMPKFKMPSFGISGPSKTLDTSVEVNLPKVEADVTLTSIQGDLKDPDLRMQLPEANVDIRAGQMDMTVPEATLLKKELLAAPDAEAGLKGHKPKVQMPSIKMPKVDVKGPQVDFKGPKQDMKGPKVEVCAPDLDMELPSGQVDIQAP
-820 SAKLEGDLALAD
+820 SAKLEGDLAQAD

-853 ISAPSKTL
+853 A
-861 DSSVEV
+861 
-867 NLPKVEADVTLPSI
+867 
-881 QGDLKDPELHM
+881 
-892 QLPEANV
+892 
-899 DIRAGQMDMT
+899 
-909 LTEATLPKKELLAA
+909 
-923 PDAEA
+923 
-928 GLKGH
+928 
-933 KPKLQMPSIKM
+933 
-944 PKVDVE
+944 
-950 GPEVDVK
+950 
-957 GTKLNVK
+957 
-964 GKKCEVSA
+964 
-972 PDLDVEL
+972 
-979 PSVQVDTQVPGEKL
+979 
-993 EGDLAL
+993 
-999 ADKEVATR
+999 
-1007 DSKFKMPKFKMPSFG
+1007 
-1022 MSAPVKTL
+1022 
-1030 DTSVE
+1030 
-1035 VKAPK
+1035 
-1040 VEVDVALPS
+1040 
-1049 IQGDLKTSDISI
+1049 
-1061 QLPTAD
+1061 
-1067 LDARARQVEVT
+1067 
-1078 HTEDTVPE
+1078 
-1086 REFQVAPA
+1086 
-1094 AGASLKGHLPKM
+1094 
-1106 QMPSIKM
+1106 
-1113 SKGELKGP
+1113 
-1121 QVDIKSPKLEVKGP
+1121 
-1135 TVEVSAPDM
+1135 
-1144 DMELPSGQVDMQA
+1144 
-1157 PSAKLEGDLTLED
+1157 
-1170 KEVATR
+1170 
-1176 DSKFKRPKF
+1176 
-1185 KMPSFSVSTPS
+1185 STPS
-1196 KTLDTSMEVKAP
+1196 KTLDTSMEVK
-1208 KVEADVALPSIQSDL
+1208 
-1223 KTSDISI
+1223 
-1230 QMPTADLEAGTG
+1230 G
-1242 QVDLTQPK
+1242 PK
-1250 ATLPKGELPAAPPAG
+1250 AEA
-1265 ASLKGHL
+1265 
-1272 PKGQMPS
+1272 
-1279 IKMPKVDLKGP
+1279 
-1290 QVDIKGPKLD
+1290 
-1300 VKGPKSEVSSLD
+1300 E
-1312 LEMELPSGQVDMQA
+1312 
-1326 PSAKLEGDL
+1326 
-1335 ALADKEVATKDS
+1335 
-1347 KFKMPKF
+1347 
-1354 KMPSFGL
+1354 
-1361 SAPIKTL
+1361 
-1368 DTSMEVKAP
+1368 
-1377 KVEDDVSLPSI
+1377 VSLPSI

-1416 LPKATLPEG
+1416 LPKATLPKG
-1425 ELLGVPPAGASLK
+1425 ELPAASPAGASLK
-1438 GHLPKGQM
+1438 GHLPKVQI

-1460 VDVKGPKLD
+1460 VDIKGPKLD
-1469 MKDNKG
+1469 VKDNKG
-1475 EVNAPDLMLEQPSVQ
+1475 EVNAPDRDGEQPSVQ

-1503 LAIADKDFATK
+1503 LALADKDVTTK
-1514 EGKIKMPKFKMPSF
+1514 EGKIKMPKFKRPSF
-1528 GLSAPSKTLD
+1528 SLSAPSKTLD

-1559 DLKTSDI
+1559 DLKTSDL

-1574 LEAGDSQGEVT
+1574 LEAGDSQGDVT
-1585 LPKTTLPEGQQPPA
+1585 LPKTTLPEGEQPPA
-1599 PPDGASL
+1599 PPARASL

-1626 GPQVDIKGPKLDVKG
+1626 GPQLDIKGPKLDVKR

-1660 DMQAPSAKLEGD
+1660 DIQAPSAKLEGD
-1672 LALADKE
+1672 LTLADKE
-1679 VATRDSKFKMPKF
+1679 VATKDSKFKMPKF
-1692 RMPSFGL
+1692 RMSSFGM

-1704 TLDTSVEVKA
+1704 TLDTSMEVKA

-1719 DVVLPSIQGDL
+1719 DVAVPSIQGDL

-1737 QMPPA
+1737 QLPPA
-1742 EMGDS
+1742 EIGDR
-1747 AGQVDMTLPE
+1747 AGQVDVTLPE
-1757 ATLPKEE
+1757 ATLLPKEE
-1764 LPAAPADGASLKGQ
+1764 LPAALADGASLKGQ
-1778 VPKGQ
+1778 VPKMQ
-1783 MPSVKMPKVDLKGP
+1783 MPSIRMPKVDLKGP
-1797 QVDIKGPKLEVKG
+1797 QVDIKGPKQEVKG

-1827 QVDMQAPSAKLEGDL
+1827 QVDMQAPRAKLEGDL
-1842 VPEDKEVDIKDSKF
+1842 APEDKEVDIKDSKF

-1867 VSTHSKTLDTS
+1867 VSTPSKTLDTS

-1883 LKAEADVSLPSI
+1883 PKAEADVSLPSI
-1895 QGDLKASDLSIQLPA
+1895 QSDLKTSDLSIQLPA
-1910 TGLEAGTGKVDV
+1910 IGLEAGTGKVDV

-1954 SIKMPKVD
+1954 SIKKAKVD

-1968 DIKGS
+1968 DIMGP
-1973 KLDVKGTKGEVSTP
+1973 KLEVKGTKGEVSTP

-1996 QVDIQAPGAKEEG
+1996 QMDIQAPGAKVEG
-2009 DLALADKDVATK
+2009 DLALADKDVTTK
-2021 EGKFKMPKFRMPSL
+2021 EGKFKMPKFKMPSL
-2035 GVSVPGKA
+2035 GVSTPGKA

-2094 EAILP
+2094 EATLP

-2145 VKGSRGEVSGPDLDM
+2145 VKRSRGEVSG
-2160 ELPSGQVDMQ
+2160 
-2170 APSAKLEGDL
+2170 
-2180 AMADKEVATRDSKF
+2180 
-2194 KMPKFRMPSFGLSAP
+2194 
-2209 VKTLD
+2209 
-2214 TSVEVKAPKVDVDVV
+2214 
-2229 LPSIQGDLKT
+2229 
-2239 SDISIQLPPA
+2239 
-2249 EMGDSTGQVDVTLPE
+2249 
-2264 ATLPKEELPVA
+2264 
-2275 PADGASLKGQVPKG
+2275 
-2289 QMPSVKMPKVDLKGP
+2289 
-2304 QVDIK
+2304 
-2309 GPKLE
+2309 
-2314 VKGPKVEVSAPD
+2314 PD

-2363 KMPKFKMPSFGV
+2363 KMPKFRMPSFG
-2375 STHSKT
+2375 
-2381 LDTSMEV
+2381 M
-2388 KGTKAEADVSLPSI
+2388 
-2402 QSDLKTSELSIQMP
+2402 
-2416 TADLEAGTGQ
+2416 
-2426 VDLTQPKATLPKA
+2426 
-2439 ELLAAPPAGASLK
+2439 
-2452 GHLPKGQMPSIKMP
+2452 
-2466 KVDLKGPQ
+2466 
-2474 VDVKVPRLEVKDN
+2474 
-2487 KGEVNA
+2487 
-2493 PDLMLEQPSMQVDI
+2493 
-2507 QAPGAKVEG
+2507 
-2516 ALALTD
+2516 
-2522 KDVATKE
+2522 
-2529 GKIKMPKFKMPSFG
+2529 
-2543 LSAPSKTLDT
+2543 SAPVKTLDT
-2553 SVEVKTPKVE
+2553 SVK
-2563 ADVVLPSIQG
+2563 
-2573 DLKTSDI
+2573 
-2580 SIHLP
+2580 
-2585 TANLEAGDS
+2585 
-2594 QGDVTLPKTTLPEG
+2594 
-2608 QQPPAPP
+2608 
-2615 AGASLKGHLPKV
+2615 
-2627 QMPSIKMPKV
+2627 
-2637 DLKGPQ
+2637 
-2643 VDIKGPK
+2643 
-2650 LDMKGPKVEVSVP
+2650 
-2663 NFDME
+2663 
-2668 LPSVQVDIEAPGA
+2668 
-2681 KLEGDLALAD
+2681 
-2691 KDVATR
+2691 
-2697 DSKFK
+2697 
-2702 MPKFKMP
+2702 
-2709 SLGISAP
+2709 
-2716 GKTLDTSV
+2716 
-2724 EVKAPKVEVDVA
+2724 VKAPKVEVDVA
-2736 LPSIQGVLKTSD
+2736 LPSIQGDLKTSD

-2771 ATLPKEELPV
+2771 ATLPKEELPA

-2788 LKVQVVKGQMPSI
+2788 LKGQVPKGQMPSI

-2811 QVDIKGPKL
+2811 QVDIKGPKQ

-2877 PSFGVSTHSK
+2877 PSFGVSTPSKTLDTTMEVKGPKAEADVSLPSIQSDLKTSDISIQMPTADLEAGTGQVDVTLPEVTLSEGEIPASPSAGAKLKGHLPKVQMPSIKMPKVDLKGPQVDIKGPKLDIKEPKVEVSVPDFDMELPSVQVDIEAPGAKLEGDLALADKEVATRDSKFKMPKFKMPSFGISAPGKTLDMSMEVKAPKVEVDVALPSIQGDLKTSDISIQMPPAEMGDMAGQVDVTLPEATLPKEELPAAPADGASLKGQVPKGQMPSIKMPKVDLKDPQVDVKGPKLDVKGIKGRVSAPDRDVEQPSLQVDIQVPGAKVEGDLALADKDVATKEDKFKMPKFKMPSLGVSALGKALDASVEVKVPKVEDDVALPSTQGDLTSSDLSIQLPTADLDTRDGQVYVTLHEVPLPEGELPVAPDTKSGLKGHQPKVQMPCMKMPKVDIKGPQVDIKGPNLDVKGSMGGVSGPNLDMELPSGQVDIQAPSAKLEGDLARADKKVATRDSKFKRPKFKMPSFGISVPGKTLDTSMEVKGPKEEAYIALPSIQGDLKASDLSIQLPTTGLEAGTGKVDVTLPEATLSEGEIPASSSAKLKGHLPKMQMPSIKMPKVDLKGPQLDIKGPKLEVKGTKGEVSAPDLDMELPSGQMHIQAPSAKLEGDLALADKEVAIKDSKFEMPKFKMPSFGVSATGKMLDTSVEVKAPKVEADVALPSIQGDLKTSDISIQLPTANLEAGDSQADVTLPKTTLPEGEQPPAPPARTSLKGHLPKVQMPSIKMPKVDLKGPQVDFKGPKLDVKRSRGEVSGPDLDMELPSGQVDIQAPSAKLEGDLTLADKEVATKDSKFKMPKFRMSSFGMSAPVKTLDTSMEVKAPKVEVDVAVPSIQSDLKTSDISIQLPPAEIGDRAGQVDVTLPEATLLPKEELPAALADGASLKGQVLKVQMPSIRMPKVDLKGPQVDIKGPKVEVKGPKVEVSAPDLDMELPSGQVDIQAPSAKLEGDLALADKEVDIKDSKFKMPKFKMPSFDVSTPSKTLDTSMEVKAPTAEADVSLPSIQSDLKTSELSIQMPTADLDAGTGQVDLTLPKATLSKGELPAAPPAGASLKGHLPKVQIPSIKMPKVDLKEPQVDVRGPKLDIKGSKVEDGTPDFDMELPSIQVDRETPSAKLEGDLAQADKEVDTKDSKFKRPKFKVPSFGISAPGKTLDASVEVKGPKVEVDVSLPSIQGDLKASDLSIQLPTTGLEAGTGKVDVTLPEATLSEGEIPASSSAGAKLKGHLPKMQMPSIKKAKVDLKGPQLDIKGPKLDVKGTKGELSAPDLDMELPSGQVHIQAPSAKLEGDLALADKEKAIKDSKFEMPKFKMPSFGVSATGKMLDTSVEVKAPKVEADVALPSIQGDLKTSDISIQLPTANLEAGDSQADVTLPKTTLPEGEQPPAPPAGASLKGHLPKVQMPSIKMPKVDLKGPQVDFKGPKLDVKRSRGEVSGPDLDMELPSGQVDIQAPSAKLEGDLALADKEVATKDSKFKMPKFKMPSFGVSTPSK

-2897 TKAEADVSLP
+2897 PKAEAEVSLP

-2940 ATLPKAELPVV
+2940 ATLPKGELPAA

-2964 GQMPSIKM
+2964 VQIPSIKM
-2972 PKVDLKGPQVD
+2972 PKVDLKGPQ
-2983 IKGPK
+2983 
-2988 LDVKGI
+2988 L
-2994 KGRVSAPDRDVEQ
+2994 
-3007 PSLQVDIQVPGEKLD
+3007 
-3022 GDLALADK
+3022 
-3030 DVTTK
+3030 
-3035 DSKFKMPKFKMP
+3035 
-3047 SLGVSALG
+3047 
-3055 KGLDAS
+3055 
-3061 VEVKAPKVEDD
+3061 
-3072 VALPSIQGDLTSS
+3072 
-3085 DLIIQLPTADLDTRD
+3085 
-3100 GQVYMTLHEVPLPEG
+3100 
-3115 ELPVAPDTKSGLKGH
+3115 
-3130 QPKVQMPRIKMPKV
+3130 
-3144 DIKGPQVDIKDPK
+3144 
-3157 LDVKGS
+3157 
-3163 RGEVS
+3163 
-3168 GPDLDM
+3168 
-3174 ELPSGQVDIQAPS
+3174 
-3187 AKLEGDLALADKEV
+3187 
-3201 ATRDSKFKR
+3201 
-3210 PKFKMPS
+3210 
-3217 FGISAPGKTLDTSM
+3217 
-3231 EVKGPKEEA
+3231 
-3240 HIALPSIQGDLKA
+3240 
-3253 SDLSIQLPATGLET
+3253 
-3267 GTGKVDVTLPEA
+3267 
-3279 TLSEG
+3279 
-3284 EISASSSAGA
+3284 
-3294 KLKGH
+3294 
-3299 LPKMQMPSIKMPKVD
+3299 
-3314 LKGPQVDIK
+3314 DIK

-3348 QVDIQ
+3348 Q
-3353 AHSAKLEGDLALADK
+3353 
-3368 EKAIK
+3368 
-3373 DSKFEMPKFKMPSF
+3373 M
-3387 GVSVPGKM
+3387 
-3395 LETSLEVKAP
+3395 
-3405 EVEADVALPSI
+3405 
-3416 QGDLKTSELGI
+3416 
-3427 QLPTANL
+3427 
-3434 DAGDSQGDV
+3434 
-3443 TLPKTTLP
+3443 
-3451 EGQQPPAPPA
+3451 
-3461 GASLKG
+3461 
-3467 HLPKVQ
+3467 
-3473 MPSIKMPK
+3473 
-3481 VDLKGPQVDIKGPKL
+3481 
-3496 DVKGPKVEA
+3496 
-3505 SAPDLD
+3505 
-3511 MELPSGQVDIQAPSA
+3511 
-3526 KLEGDLTLEDKEVAT
+3526 
-3541 RDSKF
+3541 
-3546 KMPKFKMPSF
+3546 
-3556 SVSTPSK
+3556 
-3563 TLDTSM
+3563 
-3569 EVKAPK
+3569 
-3575 VEADVALPSIQ
+3575 
-3586 SDLKTSDISIQMP
+3586 
-3599 TADLEAGTGQVDLTL
+3599 
-3614 PKATLPKGEL
+3614 
-3624 LAAPPAGASLK
+3624 
-3635 GHLPKGQMPSIK
+3635 
-3647 MPKVDLKEPQVDVR
+3647 
-3661 GPKLDIKGSK
+3661 
-3671 VEHSTPDFDMELPSI
+3671 
-3686 QVDIE
+3686 
-3691 TPSTKLEGD
+3691 
-3700 LAQADKEV
+3700 
-3708 DTKDSKF
+3708 
-3715 KRPKFK
+3715 
-3721 MPSFGLSAP
+3721 
-3730 GKTLDTSVEVKG
+3730 
-3742 LKAEADVA
+3742 
-3750 LPSIQGDLKASDF
+3750 
-3763 SIQLPATGLQAGT
+3763 
-3776 GKVDMTLPEA
+3776 
-3786 TLSEGEI
+3786 
-3793 PASSSAGAKLKG
+3793 
-3805 HLPKMQ
+3805 
-3811 MPSIKMPKVDL
+3811 
-3822 KGPQLDIKGPKLE
+3822 
-3835 VKGIKGE
+3835 
-3842 VSTPV
+3842 
-3847 MDVEQ
+3847 
-3852 PSVQVDIQ
+3852 DIQ

-3872 ADKDVATKEGKFK
+3872 ADKDVTTREGKFK
-3885 MPKFKMPSLGVSVPG
+3885 MPKFKMPSLGVSASG

-3939 ALNTRDGLEDVTLYE
+3939 ALNTRDGQEDVTLYE

-3991 KGPQVDIKGPKLDVK
+3991 KGPQVDIKGPKLEVK
-4006 GPKSGVS
+4006 GPKSGVRS
-4013 GLDLEME
+4013 LDLEME
-4020 LPSGQVDI
+4020 LPSGQVDK
-4028 QAPTTKM
+4028 QAPSAKL
-4035 EEDLAPEDKEVATK
+4035 EGDLALADKEVATK
-4049 DSKFKMPKFKMPS
+4049 DSKFKMPTFKMPS
-4062 FGLSATGKALD
+4062 FGMSATGKALD

-4101 SIQLPATNLDTR
+4101 SIQLPTADLDTR

-4172 DVKGPKVEVS
+4172 EVKSPKVEVR

-4192 GQVDIQAPN
+4192 GQVDIQTPN
-4201 TKLEGDLVLEEKDEA
+4201 TKLEGDLTLEEKDEA

-4221 LKRPKFKMPSFGIS
+4221 LKMPKFKMPSFGIS

-4252 GTGVVLPSIQSDLKT
+4252 VTGVALPSIQSDLKT
-4267 PDLSIQLPTADLET
+4267 PDLSIHLPTADLET
-4281 RAGQV
+4281 QAGQV

-4324 PKVDLKGPQVD
+4324 PKVDLKGSQVD

-4343 KGTKGEVSTPDLMV
+4343 KGTKGEVSTPDLML
-4357 EQPSM
+4357 EQPSV

-4388 GKFKMPKFKM
+4388 GKFKMLKFKM
-4398 PSLSVSVPG
+4398 PSLGMSAPG

-4420 VEADV
+4420 VEVDV
-4425 TLSSTQGDLKSSDL
+4425 TLSSTHGDLKSSDF

-4502 LDVKDSK
+4502 LDVKGSK

-4545 VATKEVKFK
+4545 VATKEGKFK

-4559 IPSVGLSAPGK
+4559 MPSVGLSAPGK

-4581 KMKADV
+4581 KMQADV
-4587 DMPSIEGDL
+4587 DMPSIEGNL
-4596 KGSDLCR
+4596 KDSDLCR

-4617 DVTLPE
+4617 DVILPE

-4633 ASAAVSSLEGHL
+4633 ASAAVSSLKGHL
-4645 PKVQMPSIKMPKVDH
+4645 PKVQMPSIKMPKVDL

-4690 VQVDIQAPG
+4690 VQVDIQTPG

-4704 DLALADKEVA
+4704 DLAQADKEVA
-4714 TKEGKFKMPKFKMP
+4714 TKDSKFKMPKFKMP
-4728 FFGVSAPSKALDT
+4728 FFGLSAPSKALDT

-4835 GPKGEESTPNLD
+4835 GPKGKESTPNLD

-4859 PSAQLEGDLALE
+4859 PSAQLEGDLALA

-4878 DSKFKMPKFKM
+4878 DSKFKMPKFKI
-4889 PSFSLSAPGKALGA
+4889 PSFGLLAPGKALDA

-4930 SIQLPTLQAGPGEVD
+4930 SIQLPTDHLQAGPGEVD

-4969 GHVPKVQIPSI
+4969 GHVPQVQMPSI
-4980 KMPKVDVKGP
+4980 KVPQVDVKGP

-5002 SPKGEVIPSELDV
+5002 SPKDEVIPSELDV
-5015 EQPSVQVDTRAPGT
+5015 EQPSVQVDTQAPGT
-5029 KLSQPLEA
+5029 KLEGGLAGAEDLAPEDIKLESGDVDTSFSKRESELTFHRPHFKFSKLFSPHKKSPRGTAGVEEAPGACLLRVSPTSSSQVPGVESEERTVSGVTSSVESPSVLTSDLPFARADGVVGHAGPPVVPGSERPSLSQPPEA
-5037 CFPPGSSAEGPQA
+5037 CFPPGSSAECPQA
-5050 SCSPQRGAPSAGSES
+5050 SCSPQQGAPSAGSES

-5106 AAAVAEADSRA
+5106 AAAVAEADSCA
-5117 AKDSPGLSLLCPVEG
+5117 AEDSPGLSLLCPVEG
-5132 VDSLGEGA
+5132 VDSLGEGAVVTGLPA

-5157 LGPAVVGGSAEAAD
+5157 LGPAVVGGPAEAAD

-5186 PSFSWSPKK
+5186 PSFSRSPKK

-5230 PTEAQMHLPSEKEG
+5230 PTEAQMHLHSEKEA
-5244 EKGRKPALAMPRLPL
+5244 EKGRSRKPALAMPRLPL

-5265 KARESSPPGDT
+5265 KARESLPPGDT

-5295 SCDGGQGDSG
+5295 SGDGGQGDIG
-5305 VTAGPLEGDGGHVQV
+5305 MTAGPLEGDGGHVQV

-5370 MSQSHGERMAHPEDV
+5370 MSQSPGERMAHPEDV
-5385 PTVES
+5385 PTVER
-5390 PDGGTAT
+5390 PDRGTAT

-5473 SRPLE
+5473 RRPLE

-5495 LPGPGGGT
+5495 LPSPGGGGRT

-5515 GVRPSEPLA
+5515 GVRPSAPLA

-5543 KAEVRT
+5543 QAEVRT
-5549 EMGSFQPKGP
+5549 EMWSFQPQGP

-5618 PCTEAGTEVALLQ
+5618 PCTEAGPEVDLLQ

-5664 PVSKVPVHI
+5664 PVSKVRVHI

-5693 SDMAAPEASSTQ
+5693 SDMAAPKASSTQ
-5705 IVRESEIPTSMV
+5705 IVRESEIPTSTV

-5738 STDTIAQDPAAGEP
+5738 STYTIAQDSAAGEP
-5752 SGGSPGGDTVPA
+5752 SGGSPGGDTVPG

-5827 GEDRALKE
+5827 GEDRAPKE

-5856 STSETRANARDD
+5856 STSETSANARDD
-5868 TQRSAPIQTQPGARP
+5868 AQRSAPIQTQPGARP

-5908 AKKGKSSE
+5908 AKKGKSLE

-5962 MVTSSARTEL
+5962 MVASSARTEL

>member
-18 SVSGRQLQPEDPGA
+18 SVSGRQLQPEEPGA

-106 AVREVTEETLETE
+106 VVTEVTLETE

-194 LRAPE
+194 LPAPE

-207 PWQDSKGK
+207 PWQDSQGK

-221 ADECTETPTK
+221 TDECTETPTK

-300 AQRQEE
+300 AQLQEE

-352 GVLGEMGPW
+352 GVLGEMGAW

-374 RPEERAQWQEAGP
+374 RPEERAQWPEAGP
-387 PVQQGV
+387 PVQQGM

-398 AHVLGD
+398 AHALGD

-425 TQHKAGEHSKPRSGI
+425 TQHKAGEHSKPRSST
-440 GAGRRMSWEQEWE
+440 GAGRGMSWEQEWE

-465 SLLDTQDAGSSQT
+465 SLLDTQDPGSSQT
-478 HGPETQVQGRDLK
+478 HGPETQVQVRDLK

-511 LEKKKGKQ
+511 LEKKKGEQ

-526 RGRTEATPEED
+526 GGRTEATAEED

-551 KEQEEKT
+551 EEQKQKT

-569 QDEDPERRG
+569 KDEDPERRE

-585 APRSSTGRSPSREGR
+585 APRSSMGRSPSREGR
-600 ASPPRAGGEGKREAA
+600 ASSPRAGGEGKRETAR
-615 HEDRRTTRGPHA
+615 EDRRATRGPHA
-627 VGPGDALPGEEQEQ
+627 VGTEDALPGEEQEQ

-687 IGPAWDASVEVRAPK
+687 VGRAWDASVEVRAPK
-702 AEADVALP
+702 VEADVALP
-710 STQGDLRSP
+710 STQGDLKSS
-719 DLSIQLPAINLDTRD
+719 DLSIQLPATNLDTRD
-734 GQVDVTLPKA
+734 GQVDVTLPEA

-753 DPDSGAGLKGHL
+753 DTDSGAGLKGYL
-765 RKMQM
+765 PKMQM

-785 TIKGTKLDVKGRK
+785 DIKGPKLEVKGHK
-798 GEVSAPSLDMKLSAG
+798 VEVSAPSLDMELPSG
-813 KMDIQAP
+813 QVDMQAP
-820 SAKLEGDLALAD
+820 TTKLEEDLALVD
-832 KEVATKDSKFKMP
+832 KEVATRDSKFKRP

-861 DSSVEV
+861 DTSMEV
-867 NLPKVEADVTLPSI
+867 KAPKVEADVTLPSI
-881 QGDLKDPELHM
+881 QGDLKDPDLHM

-899 DIRAGQMDMT
+899 DIRAGHMDMT
-909 LTEATLPKKELLAA
+909 LPEATLPKKVLLAA

-928 GLKGH
+928 SLKGH
-933 KPKLQMPSIKM
+933 KPKVQMPSIKM
-944 PKVDVE
+944 PKVDLK

-957 GTKLNVK
+957 GPKLNVK
-964 GKKCEVSA
+964 GKKCEVNA

-979 PSVQVDTQVPGEKL
+979 PSVQVDTQVPGKKL

-999 ADKEVATR
+999 ADKEVATKEG
-1007 DSKFKMPKFKMPSFG
+1007 KFKMPKFKMPSFG

-1030 DTSVE
+1030 DTSME

-1040 VEVDVALPS
+1040 VEVDVTLPS

-1067 LDARARQVEVT
+1067 LDTRARQVEVT
-1078 HTEDTVPE
+1078 HPEATVPE
-1086 REFQVAPA
+1086 GEFQV
-1094 AGASLKGHLPKM
+1094 
-1106 QMPSIKM
+1106 
-1113 SKGELKGP
+1113 
-1121 QVDIKSPKLEVKGP
+1121 
-1135 TVEVSAPDM
+1135 
-1144 DMELPSGQVDMQA
+1144 
-1157 PSAKLEGDLTLED
+1157 
-1170 KEVATR
+1170 
-1176 DSKFKRPKF
+1176 
-1185 KMPSFSVSTPS
+1185 
-1196 KTLDTSMEVKAP
+1196 
-1208 KVEADVALPSIQSDL
+1208 
-1223 KTSDISI
+1223 
-1230 QMPTADLEAGTG
+1230 
-1242 QVDLTQPK
+1242 
-1250 ATLPKGELPAAPPAG
+1250 
-1265 ASLKGHL
+1265 
-1272 PKGQMPS
+1272 
-1279 IKMPKVDLKGP
+1279 
-1290 QVDIKGPKLD
+1290 
-1300 VKGPKSEVSSLD
+1300 
-1312 LEMELPSGQVDMQA
+1312 
-1326 PSAKLEGDL
+1326 
-1335 ALADKEVATKDS
+1335 
-1347 KFKMPKF
+1347 
-1354 KMPSFGL
+1354 
-1361 SAPIKTL
+1361 
-1368 DTSMEVKAP
+1368 
-1377 KVEDDVSLPSI
+1377 
-1388 QSDLKTSE
+1388 
-1396 LSIQMPTA
+1396 
-1404 DLEAGTGQVDLT
+1404 
-1416 LPKATLPEG
+1416 
-1425 ELLGVPPAGASLK
+1425 
-1438 GHLPKGQM
+1438 
-1446 PSIKMP
+1446 
-1452 KVDLKGPQ
+1452 
-1460 VDVKGPKLD
+1460 
-1469 MKDNKG
+1469 
-1475 EVNAPDLMLEQPSVQ
+1475 
-1490 VDIQAP
+1490 
-1496 GAKVEGA
+1496 
-1503 LAIADKDFATK
+1503 
-1514 EGKIKMPKFKMPSF
+1514 
-1528 GLSAPSKTLD
+1528 
-1538 TSVEVKAPEVEAD
+1538 
-1551 VALPSIQG
+1551 
-1559 DLKTSDI
+1559 
-1566 SIQLPTAN
+1566 
-1574 LEAGDSQGEVT
+1574 
-1585 LPKTTLPEGQQPPA
+1585 
-1599 PPDGASL
+1599 
-1606 KGHLPKVQ
+1606 
-1614 MPSIKMPKVDLK
+1614 
-1626 GPQVDIKGPKLDVKG
+1626 
-1641 SRGEVSGPDLDM
+1641 
-1653 ELPSGQV
+1653 
-1660 DMQAPSAKLEGD
+1660 
-1672 LALADKE
+1672 
-1679 VATRDSKFKMPKF
+1679 
-1692 RMPSFGL
+1692 
-1699 SAPVK
+1699 
-1704 TLDTSVEVKA
+1704 
-1714 PKVEV
+1714 
-1719 DVVLPSIQGDL
+1719 
-1730 KTSDISI
+1730 
-1737 QMPPA
+1737 
-1742 EMGDS
+1742 
-1747 AGQVDMTLPE
+1747 
-1757 ATLPKEE
+1757 
-1764 LPAAPADGASLKGQ
+1764 
-1778 VPKGQ
+1778 
-1783 MPSVKMPKVDLKGP
+1783 
-1797 QVDIKGPKLEVKG
+1797 
-1810 PKVEVSAPDLD
+1810 
-1821 MELPSG
+1821 
-1827 QVDMQAPSAKLEGDL
+1827 
-1842 VPEDKEVDIKDSKF
+1842 
-1856 KMPKFKMPSFG
+1856 
-1867 VSTHSKTLDTS
+1867 
-1878 MEVKG
+1878 
-1883 LKAEADVSLPSI
+1883 
-1895 QGDLKASDLSIQLPA
+1895 
-1910 TGLEAGTGKVDV
+1910 
-1922 TLPEATLSEGE
+1922 
-1933 IPASPSAGAKL
+1933 
-1944 KGHLPKMQMP
+1944 
-1954 SIKMPKVD
+1954 
-1962 LKGPQL
+1962 
-1968 DIKGS
+1968 
-1973 KLDVKGTKGEVSTP
+1973 
-1987 VMDVEQPSV
+1987 
-1996 QVDIQAPGAKEEG
+1996 
-2009 DLALADKDVATK
+2009 
-2021 EGKFKMPKFRMPSL
+2021 
-2035 GVSVPGKA
+2035 
-2043 LDTSVEVKVA
+2043 
-2053 KVEADVTLPSIHG
+2053 
-2066 DLKSS
+2066 
-2071 DLSIQLPTAALN
+2071 
-2083 TRDGQEDVTLY
+2083 
-2094 EAILP
+2094 
-2099 EGELLAAPDSGP
+2099 
-2111 SLKGHL
+2111 
-2117 PKVQMPSIKMPKV
+2117 
-2130 DLKGPQVDIKGPKLD
+2130 
-2145 VKGSRGEVSGPDLDM
+2145 
-2160 ELPSGQVDMQ
+2160 
-2170 APSAKLEGDL
+2170 
-2180 AMADKEVATRDSKF
+2180 
-2194 KMPKFRMPSFGLSAP
+2194 
-2209 VKTLD
+2209 
-2214 TSVEVKAPKVDVDVV
+2214 
-2229 LPSIQGDLKT
+2229 
-2239 SDISIQLPPA
+2239 
-2249 EMGDSTGQVDVTLPE
+2249 
-2264 ATLPKEELPVA
+2264 
-2275 PADGASLKGQVPKG
+2275 
-2289 QMPSVKMPKVDLKGP
+2289 
-2304 QVDIK
+2304 
-2309 GPKLE
+2309 
-2314 VKGPKVEVSAPD
+2314 
-2326 LDMELPSGQ
+2326 
-2335 VDIQAPSAKL
+2335 
-2345 EGDLALADKEV
+2345 
-2356 ATKDSKF
+2356 
-2363 KMPKFKMPSFGV
+2363 
-2375 STHSKT
+2375 
-2381 LDTSMEV
+2381 
-2388 KGTKAEADVSLPSI
+2388 
-2402 QSDLKTSELSIQMP
+2402 
-2416 TADLEAGTGQ
+2416 
-2426 VDLTQPKATLPKA
+2426 
-2439 ELLAAPPAGASLK
+2439 
-2452 GHLPKGQMPSIKMP
+2452 
-2466 KVDLKGPQ
+2466 
-2474 VDVKVPRLEVKDN
+2474 
-2487 KGEVNA
+2487 
-2493 PDLMLEQPSMQVDI
+2493 
-2507 QAPGAKVEG
+2507 
-2516 ALALTD
+2516 
-2522 KDVATKE
+2522 
-2529 GKIKMPKFKMPSFG
+2529 
-2543 LSAPSKTLDT
+2543 
-2553 SVEVKTPKVE
+2553 
-2563 ADVVLPSIQG
+2563 
-2573 DLKTSDI
+2573 
-2580 SIHLP
+2580 
-2585 TANLEAGDS
+2585 
-2594 QGDVTLPKTTLPEG
+2594 
-2608 QQPPAPP
+2608 APP

-2627 QMPSIKMPKV
+2627 
-2637 DLKGPQ
+2637 
-2643 VDIKGPK
+2643 
-2650 LDMKGPKVEVSVP
+2650 
-2663 NFDME
+2663 
-2668 LPSVQVDIEAPGA
+2668 
-2681 KLEGDLALAD
+2681 
-2691 KDVATR
+2691 
-2697 DSKFK
+2697 
-2702 MPKFKMP
+2702 
-2709 SLGISAP
+2709 
-2716 GKTLDTSV
+2716 
-2724 EVKAPKVEVDVA
+2724 
-2736 LPSIQGVLKTSD
+2736 
-2748 ISIQLPPAE
+2748 
-2757 MGDRAGQVDVTLPE
+2757 
-2771 ATLPKEELPV
+2771 
-2781 APADGAS
+2781 
-2788 LKVQVVKGQMPSI
+2788 QMPSI

-2834 DMELPSG
+2834 DMELASG
-2841 QVDIQAPSA
+2841 QVDMQAPSA
-2850 KLEGDLAPEDKE
+2850 KLEGELALEDKE

-2877 PSFGVSTHSK
+2877 PSFSLSAPSK
-2887 TLDTSMEVKG
+2887 TLDTSMEVK
-2897 TKAEADVSLP
+2897 V
-2907 SIQSDLKTSE
+2907 
-2917 LSIQMPTADLEAGT
+2917 
-2931 GQVDLTQPK
+2931 
-2940 ATLPKAELPVV
+2940 
-2951 PPAGASLKGHLPK
+2951 
-2964 GQMPSIKM
+2964 
-2972 PKVDLKGPQVD
+2972 
-2983 IKGPK
+2983 
-2988 LDVKGI
+2988 
-2994 KGRVSAPDRDVEQ
+2994 
-3007 PSLQVDIQVPGEKLD
+3007 
-3022 GDLALADK
+3022 
-3030 DVTTK
+3030 
-3035 DSKFKMPKFKMP
+3035 
-3047 SLGVSALG
+3047 
-3055 KGLDAS
+3055 
-3061 VEVKAPKVEDD
+3061 PKVEDD
-3072 VALPSIQGDLTSS
+3072 VALPSTQGDLMSS
-3085 DLIIQLPTADLDTRD
+3085 DLSIQLPTADLDTRD
-3100 GQVYMTLHEVPLPEG
+3100 GQVYVTLHDATLPEG

-3130 QPKVQMPRIKMPKV
+3130 QPKVQMPRFKMPKV
-3144 DIKGPQVDIKDPK
+3144 DIKGPQVDIKGPT

-3201 ATRDSKFKR
+3201 ATRDSKFKM
-3210 PKFKMPS
+3210 PEFKMPS
-3217 FGISAPGKTLDTSM
+3217 FGISAPGKTLDASM

-3240 HIALPSIQGDLKA
+3240 DVVLPSNQSDLKS
-3253 SDLSIQLPATGLET
+3253 SDLSIQLATARTEQI
-3267 GTGKVDVTLPEA
+3267 DVTL
-3279 TLSEG
+3279 LKEG
-3284 EISASSSAGA
+3284 
-3294 KLKGH
+3294 
-3299 LPKMQMPSIKMPKVD
+3299 LPK
-3314 LKGPQVDIK
+3314 
-3323 GPKLEVKGTKGEVST
+3323 GEL
-3338 PVMDVEQPSV
+3338 P
-3348 QVDIQ
+3348 
-3353 AHSAKLEGDLALADK
+3353 
-3368 EKAIK
+3368 
-3373 DSKFEMPKFKMPSF
+3373 
-3387 GVSVPGKM
+3387 
-3395 LETSLEVKAP
+3395 
-3405 EVEADVALPSI
+3405 VAL
-3416 QGDLKTSELGI
+3416 
-3427 QLPTANL
+3427 
-3434 DAGDSQGDV
+3434 
-3443 TLPKTTLP
+3443 
-3451 EGQQPPAPPA
+3451 PA

-3473 MPSIKMPK
+3473 MPSIKMPT
-3481 VDLKGPQVDIKGPKL
+3481 VDLKGPQVDVKSPNL
-3496 DVKGPKVEA
+3496 DVKGTKGQV
-3505 SAPDLD
+3505 STPDLD
-3511 MELPSGQVDIQAPSA
+3511 M
-3526 KLEGDLTLEDKEVAT
+3526 
-3541 RDSKF
+3541 
-3546 KMPKFKMPSF
+3546 
-3556 SVSTPSK
+3556 
-3563 TLDTSM
+3563 
-3569 EVKAPK
+3569 
-3575 VEADVALPSIQ
+3575 
-3586 SDLKTSDISIQMP
+3586 
-3599 TADLEAGTGQVDLTL
+3599 
-3614 PKATLPKGEL
+3614 
-3624 LAAPPAGASLK
+3624 
-3635 GHLPKGQMPSIK
+3635 
-3647 MPKVDLKEPQVDVR
+3647 
-3661 GPKLDIKGSK
+3661 
-3671 VEHSTPDFDMELPSI
+3671 
-3686 QVDIE
+3686 
-3691 TPSTKLEGD
+3691 
-3700 LAQADKEV
+3700 
-3708 DTKDSKF
+3708 
-3715 KRPKFK
+3715 
-3721 MPSFGLSAP
+3721 
-3730 GKTLDTSVEVKG
+3730 
-3742 LKAEADVA
+3742 
-3750 LPSIQGDLKASDF
+3750 
-3763 SIQLPATGLQAGT
+3763 
-3776 GKVDMTLPEA
+3776 
-3786 TLSEGEI
+3786 
-3793 PASSSAGAKLKG
+3793 
-3805 HLPKMQ
+3805 
-3811 MPSIKMPKVDL
+3811 
-3822 KGPQLDIKGPKLE
+3822 
-3835 VKGIKGE
+3835 
-3842 VSTPV
+3842 
-3847 MDVEQ
+3847 EQ

-3860 APGAKVEGDLAL
+3860 VPGAKLEGDLAL
-3872 ADKDVATKEGKFK
+3872 TDKEVITKEGKFK
-3885 MPKFKMPSLGVSVPG
+3885 MPKFKMPS
-3900 KALDT
+3900 
-3905 SVEVKVAK
+3905 
-3913 VEADVTLPSIH
+3913 
-3924 GDLKSSDLSIQLPTA
+3924 
-3939 ALNTRDGLEDVTLYE
+3939 
-3954 ATLPEG
+3954 
-3960 ELLAAPDSGPS
+3960 
-3971 LKGHLPK
+3971 
-3978 VQMPSIKMPKVDL
+3978 
-3991 KGPQVDIKGPKLDVK
+3991 
-4006 GPKSGVS
+4006 
-4013 GLDLEME
+4013 
-4020 LPSGQVDI
+4020 
-4028 QAPTTKM
+4028 
-4035 EEDLAPEDKEVATK
+4035 
-4049 DSKFKMPKFKMPS
+4049 
-4062 FGLSATGKALD
+4062 FGMSATGKALD

-4101 SIQLPATNLDTR
+4101 SIQLPTANLDTR
-4113 DGQVGVTL
+4113 DGQEDVTL

-4144 QPKVQMPSI
+4144 QPKVQMPRF

-4201 TKLEGDLVLEEKDEA
+4201 TKMEGDLALEDKEVA
-4216 TKDSK
+4216 TRDSK
-4221 LKRPKFKMPSFGIS
+4221 FKRPKFKMPSFGIS

-4244 VEVKGPKV
+4244 VEVKAPKEV
-4252 GTGVVLPSIQSDLKT
+4252 ADVVLPSIQSDRKT

-4295 PKKELPVAPAS
+4295 PKKELPAAPAS

-4335 VKGPKLDV
+4335 VKGPKLDL

-4357 EQPSM
+4357 EQPSV
-4362 QVDIQAPGAKV
+4362 QVDIQAPGAKL
-4373 EGDLALADKDVATKE
+4373 EGDLALADKEVATKE

-4398 PSLSVSVPG
+4398 PSLGVSAPG
-4407 KALDTSVEVKAPK
+4407 KALDTSVEVKVPK

-4425 TLSSTQGDLKSSDL
+4425 TLCFTHGDLKSSDL
-4439 SIQLPSA
+4439 HMQLPTA

-4502 LDVKDSK
+4502 LDVKGSK
-4509 GKVSVPDLEM
+4509 GEVSVPDLEM

-4530 PSANLEGDLALLEKD
+4530 PSANLEGDLALLEED
-4545 VATKEVKFK
+4545 VATKEGKFK

-4559 IPSVGLSAPGK
+4559 MPSVGLSAPGK
-4570 ALDTSV
+4570 ALDTLV

-4596 KGSDLCR
+4596 KGSDLCI

-4633 ASAAVSSLEGHL
+4633 ASAAVSSLKGHL
-4645 PKVQMPSIKMPKVDH
+4645 PKVQMPSIKMPKVDL
-4660 KEPQVDVKG
+4660 KESQVDVKG
-4669 PKLDIKGSKGKVS
+4669 PKLDIKGSKGRVS

-4728 FFGVSAPSKALDT
+4728 FFGMSAPGKALDT

-4760 GDLKG
+4760 GDLKD

-4778 AGAGQADVTLPK
+4778 AGAGQVDVTLPK

-4835 GPKGEESTPNLD
+4835 GPKGEESTPNLE

-4859 PSAQLEGDLALE
+4859 PSAKLEGDLALA

-4889 PSFSLSAPGKALGA
+4889 PSFSLSAQGKASDA

-4930 SIQLPTLQAGPGEVD
+4930 SIQLPTDHLQAGPGEVD

-4969 GHVPKVQIPSI
+4969 GHVPKVQMPSI
-4980 KMPKVDVKGP
+4980 KMPKVDLKGP

-5002 SPKGEVIPSELDV
+5002 SPKGEVLPSELDV
-5015 EQPSVQVDTRAPGT
+5015 EQPSVQVDTQAPGA
-5029 KLSQPLEA
+5029 KLEGDLAVAEDLAPEDIKLESGDVDTSFSKRESELTFHRPHFKFSKLFSPHKKSPRGTAGVEEAPGACLLRVSPTTSSQVPGVESQECTVSGVTSSVESPSFLTSDLPFARADGAAGRAGPPVVTGSERPSRSQPPEA
-5037 CFPPGSSAEGPQA
+5037 CFPPGSRAECPQA

-5065 SVVCVSSPEHQ
+5065 SVVCVS
-5076 SGPEDPEPPAF
+5076 GPGDPEPPAPLP
-5087 HARVTFP
+5087 RVTFP
-5094 KFHKPKFGFSCA
+5094 KFHKPKLGFSCA

-5117 AKDSPGLSLLCPVEG
+5117 AQDSPGLSLLGPVEG
-5132 VDSLGEGA
+5132 VDSLGEGAVVTGLPA

-5157 LGPAVVGGSAEAAD
+5157 LGLAVAGGPAEAAD

-5210 TLSLVLET
+5210 TLSLVLDT
-5218 DEMHTQPTVQVP
+5218 DEMHTQHTVQVP

-5244 EKGRKPALAMPRLPL
+5244 EKGRPRKPALAMPRLPL

-5265 KARESSPPGDT
+5265 KARESLPPGDT

-5295 SCDGGQGDSG
+5295 SCDGGQGDTG

-5320 PQAHPPSLGFDKPKV
+5320 PQAHPPSLCFDKPK
-5335 EVEVEVSLSKAD
+5335 VEVSLSKAD
-5347 LHLPQHDLAIRGDS
+5347 LHLPKHDLAIRGDS
-5361 QESRLGDLS
+5361 KESRLGDLS

-5390 PDGGTAT
+5390 PEGGTAT

-5409 RMPTLRVPGFRRS
+5409 RMPTLHVPGFRRS

-5429 PREQDTAEAAPD
+5429 PREQDTAEICRLAAPTPAEAAPD

-5473 SRPLE
+5473 RCHLE
-5478 SPSLQLHFPT
+5478 SPSLKLHFPT
-5488 APGSESG
+5488 APVSESG
-5495 LPGPGGGT
+5495 LRSPGGGT

-5535 RPGGCDLA
+5535 QPGGCDLA
-5543 KAEVRT
+5543 KAEART
-5549 EMGSFQPKGP
+5549 EMWSFQPKGP

-5631 DSPGL
+5631 ESPGL

-5664 PVSKVPVHI
+5664 PVSKVRVHI

-5693 SDMAAPEASSTQ
+5693 SDMAAPEAPSTQ
-5705 IVRESEIPTSMV
+5705 TVRESEIPTCTV
-5717 QMASYGFS
+5717 QMPSYGFS

-5738 STDTIAQDPAAGEP
+5738 STYTTAQDSAAGEH
-5752 SGGSPGGDTVPA
+5752 SGGCPGGDTVPG

-5783 LGPPTFPSEAGSGLQ
+5783 LGPPTFPSEACSGLQ

-5818 RPEAATLLA
+5818 RPEATTLLA
-5827 GEDRALKE
+5827 GEDRAPKE

-5856 STSETRANARDD
+5856 STSETSADARDD
-5868 TQRSAPIQTQPGARP
+5868 AQRSAPIQTQPGARP

-5908 AKKGKSSE
+5908 AKKGKSSQ

-5962 MVTSSARTEL
+5962 MVASPARTEL

-5977 SKSAGEG
+5977 SKSVGEG

>member
-1 MCDCFHV
+1 
-8 VLPTWPGAPG
+8 
-18 SVSGRQLQPEDPGA
+18 
-32 ATEEDRT
+32 
-39 VTEGPVDEVI
+39 
-49 RPRPQGSS
+49 
-57 PVYECTAEG
+57 
-66 TGFGV
+66 
-71 QEDAPGRRGSSGRR
+71 
-85 RSWWKRA
+85 
-92 SGDSQVFSRMSHPE
+92 MSHPE
-106 AVREVTEETLETE
+106 AVREVTEVTLETE

-162 ATIFFDDIKYED
+162 ATIFFDNIKYED

-194 LRAPE
+194 LPAPE

-207 PWQDSKGK
+207 PWQDSQGK

-221 ADECTETPTK
+221 TDECTETPTK

-300 AQRQEE
+300 AQLQEE
-306 LRAQKAGPGRQRRRK
+306 LQAQKAGPGRQRRRK

-387 PVQQGV
+387 PVQQGM

-398 AHVLGD
+398 AHALGD

-425 TQHKAGEHSKPRSGI
+425 TQHKAGEHSKPRSGT
-440 GAGRRMSWEQEWE
+440 GAGRGMSWEQEWE
-453 EIQSLETGIARL
+453 EIQSLEMGIARL
-465 SLLDTQDAGSSQT
+465 SLLDTQDPGSSQT
-478 HGPETQVQGRDLK
+478 HGPETQVQVRDLK

-511 LEKKKGKQ
+511 LEKKKGEQ

-526 RGRTEATPEED
+526 GARTEATAEED

-551 KEQEEKT
+551 KEQKQKT

-569 QDEDPERRG
+569 KDEDPERRE

-585 APRSSTGRSPSREGR
+585 APRSSMGRSPSREGR
-600 ASPPRAGGEGKREAA
+600 ASSPRAGGEGKRETAR
-615 HEDRRTTRGPHA
+615 EDRRATRGPHA
-627 VGPGDALPGEEQEQ
+627 VGTEDALPGEEQEQ
-641 RQVGATQKRDAAT
+641 RPVGATQKRDAET
-654 TEENIKKGHRDQD
+654 TEENVKKGHRDQD
-667 AGEGQLRRPTFK
+667 AGEGRLRRPTFK

-687 IGPAWDASVEVRAPK
+687 VGRAWDASVEVRAPK
-702 AEADVALP
+702 VEADVALP
-710 STQGDLRSP
+710 STQGDLKSS
-719 DLSIQLPAINLDTRD
+719 DLSIQLPATNLDTRD
-734 GQVDVTLPKA
+734 GQVDVTLPEA

-753 DPDSGAGLKGHL
+753 DTDSGAG
-765 RKMQM
+765 
-770 PSIKMPKVDL
+770 
-780 KGPQV
+780 
-785 TIKGTKLDVKGRK
+785 
-798 GEVSAPSLDMKLSAG
+798 
-813 KMDIQAP
+813 
-820 SAKLEGDLALAD
+820 
-832 KEVATKDSKFKMP
+832 
-845 KFKMPSFG
+845 
-853 ISAPSKTL
+853 
-861 DSSVEV
+861 
-867 NLPKVEADVTLPSI
+867 
-881 QGDLKDPELHM
+881 
-892 QLPEANV
+892 
-899 DIRAGQMDMT
+899 
-909 LTEATLPKKELLAA
+909 
-923 PDAEA
+923 
-928 GLKGH
+928 
-933 KPKLQMPSIKM
+933 
-944 PKVDVE
+944 
-950 GPEVDVK
+950 
-957 GTKLNVK
+957 
-964 GKKCEVSA
+964 
-972 PDLDVEL
+972 
-979 PSVQVDTQVPGEKL
+979 
-993 EGDLAL
+993 
-999 ADKEVATR
+999 
-1007 DSKFKMPKFKMPSFG
+1007 
-1022 MSAPVKTL
+1022 
-1030 DTSVE
+1030 
-1035 VKAPK
+1035 
-1040 VEVDVALPS
+1040 
-1049 IQGDLKTSDISI
+1049 
-1061 QLPTAD
+1061 
-1067 LDARARQVEVT
+1067 
-1078 HTEDTVPE
+1078 
-1086 REFQVAPA
+1086 
-1094 AGASLKGHLPKM
+1094 LKGHLPKM
-1106 QMPSIKM
+1106 QMPSI
-1113 SKGELKGP
+1113 
-1121 QVDIKSPKLEVKGP
+1121 
-1135 TVEVSAPDM
+1135 
-1144 DMELPSGQVDMQA
+1144 
-1157 PSAKLEGDLTLED
+1157 
-1170 KEVATR
+1170 
-1176 DSKFKRPKF
+1176 
-1185 KMPSFSVSTPS
+1185 
-1196 KTLDTSMEVKAP
+1196 
-1208 KVEADVALPSIQSDL
+1208 
-1223 KTSDISI
+1223 
-1230 QMPTADLEAGTG
+1230 
-1242 QVDLTQPK
+1242 
-1250 ATLPKGELPAAPPAG
+1250 
-1265 ASLKGHL
+1265 
-1272 PKGQMPS
+1272 
-1279 IKMPKVDLKGP
+1279 
-1290 QVDIKGPKLD
+1290 
-1300 VKGPKSEVSSLD
+1300 
-1312 LEMELPSGQVDMQA
+1312 
-1326 PSAKLEGDL
+1326 
-1335 ALADKEVATKDS
+1335 
-1347 KFKMPKF
+1347 
-1354 KMPSFGL
+1354 
-1361 SAPIKTL
+1361 
-1368 DTSMEVKAP
+1368 
-1377 KVEDDVSLPSI
+1377 
-1388 QSDLKTSE
+1388 
-1396 LSIQMPTA
+1396 
-1404 DLEAGTGQVDLT
+1404 
-1416 LPKATLPEG
+1416 
-1425 ELLGVPPAGASLK
+1425 
-1438 GHLPKGQM
+1438 
-1446 PSIKMP
+1446 
-1452 KVDLKGPQ
+1452 
-1460 VDVKGPKLD
+1460 
-1469 MKDNKG
+1469 
-1475 EVNAPDLMLEQPSVQ
+1475 
-1490 VDIQAP
+1490 
-1496 GAKVEGA
+1496 
-1503 LAIADKDFATK
+1503 
-1514 EGKIKMPKFKMPSF
+1514 
-1528 GLSAPSKTLD
+1528 
-1538 TSVEVKAPEVEAD
+1538 
-1551 VALPSIQG
+1551 
-1559 DLKTSDI
+1559 
-1566 SIQLPTAN
+1566 
-1574 LEAGDSQGEVT
+1574 
-1585 LPKTTLPEGQQPPA
+1585 
-1599 PPDGASL
+1599 
-1606 KGHLPKVQ
+1606 
-1614 MPSIKMPKVDLK
+1614 
-1626 GPQVDIKGPKLDVKG
+1626 
-1641 SRGEVSGPDLDM
+1641 
-1653 ELPSGQV
+1653 
-1660 DMQAPSAKLEGD
+1660 
-1672 LALADKE
+1672 
-1679 VATRDSKFKMPKF
+1679 
-1692 RMPSFGL
+1692 
-1699 SAPVK
+1699 
-1704 TLDTSVEVKA
+1704 
-1714 PKVEV
+1714 
-1719 DVVLPSIQGDL
+1719 
-1730 KTSDISI
+1730 
-1737 QMPPA
+1737 
-1742 EMGDS
+1742 
-1747 AGQVDMTLPE
+1747 
-1757 ATLPKEE
+1757 
-1764 LPAAPADGASLKGQ
+1764 
-1778 VPKGQ
+1778 
-1783 MPSVKMPKVDLKGP
+1783 KMPKVDLKGP

-1827 QVDMQAPSAKLEGDL
+1827 QVDMQAPTTKLEEDLALADKEVATGDSKFKRPKFKMPSFGISAPSKTLDTSMEVKAPKVEAHVTLPSIQGDLKDPDLHMQLPEANVDIRAGHMDMTLPEATLPKKVLLAAPDAEAGLKGHKAKVQMPSIKMPKVDLKGPQVDVKGPKLDMKDNKGEVNTPDLDVEQPSVQVDIKAPGAKVEGALALAEKDLATKEGKFKMPKFKMPSFGLSAPSKTLDTSMEVKAPKVEADVALPSIQSDLKTSELSIQMPTADLQAGTGQVDLTLPKATLPKGELPAAPPAGASLKGHLPKVQMPSIKMPKVDLKGPQVDVKGPKLDMKGIKGRVSAPDRDMEQPSLQVDIQVPGEKLDGDLALADKDVATKEDKFKMPKFKMPSFGVSAPSKTLDTSVEVKARKVEADVALPSIQSDLKTSDISIQLPTADLEAGDSQGDVTLPKATLPEGEQPPAPPAGASLKGHLPKVQMPSIKMPKVDLKGPQVDIKGPKLEVKGPKVEVSAPDLDMELPSGQVDIQASSAKLEGDL
-1842 VPEDKEVDIKDSKF
+1842 ALADKEVATKDSKFKMPKFKMPSFGLSAPVKTLDTSMEVKAPKVEADVALPSIQGDLKTSDISIQLPTADLDTRARQVEVTHPEATVPEGEFQVAPPAGASLKGHMPKMQMPSIKMPKVDLKGPQVDIKGPKLEVKDPKVEVSAPDLDMELPSGQVDMQAPSAKLEGDLALADKEVDIKDSKF
-1856 KMPKFKMPSFG
+1856 KMPKFKMPSFS
-1867 VSTHSKTLDTS
+1867 VSTPSKTLDTSVEVKAPKAEADVALPSIQSDLKTSELGIQMPTADLEAGTGQVDLTLPKATLPKGELPAAPPAGASLKGHLPKVQMPSIKMPKVDLKGPQVDVKGPKLDMKDNKGEVNTPDLDVEQPSVQVDIKAPGAKVEGALALAEKDLATKEGKFKMPKFKMPSFGLSAPSKTLDTS
-1878 MEVKG
+1878 MEVKAP
-1883 LKAEADVSLPSI
+1883 KVEADVALPSIQSDLKTSDISIQLPTANLEAGDSQGDVTLPKTTLPEGELMPAPPAGASLKGHLPKVQMPSIKMPKVDLKGPQVDIKGPKLEVKGPKVEVSAPDLDVELPSGHMDIQAPSAKLEGDLTLADKDVDTKDSKFKMPKFKMPSFGLSAPVKTLGASVEVKAPKVEVDVALPSIQGDLKTSDISIQLPPAEMGDRAGQVDLTLPEATLPKEELPAAPADGASLKGHLLKGQMPSIKMPKVDLKGPQVDVKGPKLDMKGIKGRVSAPDRDMEQPSLQVDIQVPGEKLDGDLALADKDVATKEDKFKMPKFKMPSLGVSALGKALEASVEVKAPKVKDDVALLSTQGDLMSSDLSIQLPTADLDTRDGQVYVTLHEATLPEGELPVAPDTKSGLKGHQPKVQMPRFKMPKVDIKGPQVDVKGPKLDVKGSRGEVSGPDLDMELPSGQVDIQAPSAKLEGDLALADKEVATRDSKFKMPEFKMPSFGISAPGKTLDASLEEKGPKVEVDVALPSI
-1895 QGDLKASDLSIQLPA
+1895 QGDLKASDLSIQLPT

-1922 TLPEATLSEGE
+1922 TVPEATLSEGE
-1933 IPASPSAGAKL
+1933 IPATPAAGAKL
-1944 KGHLPKMQMP
+1944 KGHLPKMQMH

-1968 DIKGS
+1968 DIQGP
-1973 KLDVKGTKGEVSTP
+1973 KLEVKGTKVEVSTP

-1996 QVDIQAPGAKEEG
+1996 QVDIQAPGAKVEG

-2021 EGKFKMPKFRMPSL
+2021 EGKFKMPKFKMPSL
-2035 GVSVPGKA
+2035 GVSAPGKA

-2094 EAILP
+2094 EATLP

-2130 DLKGPQVDIKGPKLD
+2130 DLKGPKLD
-2145 VKGSRGEVSGPDLDM
+2145 VKGPKSGVSSFDLEM
-2160 ELPSGQVDMQ
+2160 ELPLGQVDIQ
-2170 APSAKLEGDL
+2170 APTTKMEGDL
-2180 AMADKEVATRDSKF
+2180 ALEDKEVATRDSKL
-2194 KMPKFRMPSFGLSAP
+2194 KRPKFKMPSFGISVP
-2209 VKTLD
+2209 GKTLGA
-2214 TSVEVKAPKVDVDVV
+2214 SVEVKAPKEVADVV
-2229 LPSIQGDLKT
+2229 LPSNQSDLKS
-2239 SDISIQLPPA
+2239 SDLSIQLPPA
-2249 EMGDSTGQVDVTLPE
+2249 DMGDRAGQVDVTLPE
-2264 ATLPKEELPVA
+2264 ATLPKGELPAA
-2275 PADGASLKGQVPKG
+2275 PADGASLKGHLPKV
-2289 QMPSVKMPKVDLKGP
+2289 QMPSIKMPKVDLKGP
-2304 QVDIK
+2304 QVDVK
-2309 GPKLE
+2309 GPKLDMKDNKGE
-2314 VKGPKVEVSAPD
+2314 VNTPDMDVEQ
-2326 LDMELPSGQ
+2326 PSVQ
-2335 VDIQAPSAKL
+2335 VDIKAPGAKV
-2345 EGDLALADKEV
+2345 EGALALAEKDL
-2356 ATKDSKF
+2356 ATKEGKF
-2363 KMPKFKMPSFGV
+2363 KMPKFKMPSFGL
-2375 STHSKT
+2375 SAPSKT

-2388 KGTKAEADVSLPSI
+2388 KAPKVEADVALPSI

-2416 TADLEAGTGQ
+2416 TADLQAGTVQ
-2426 VDLTQPKATLPKA
+2426 VDLTLPKATLPKG
-2439 ELLAAPPAGASLK
+2439 ELPA
-2452 GHLPKGQMPSIKMP
+2452 
-2466 KVDLKGPQ
+2466 
-2474 VDVKVPRLEVKDN
+2474 
-2487 KGEVNA
+2487 
-2493 PDLMLEQPSMQVDI
+2493 
-2507 QAPGAKVEG
+2507 
-2516 ALALTD
+2516 
-2522 KDVATKE
+2522 
-2529 GKIKMPKFKMPSFG
+2529 
-2543 LSAPSKTLDT
+2543 
-2553 SVEVKTPKVE
+2553 
-2563 ADVVLPSIQG
+2563 
-2573 DLKTSDI
+2573 
-2580 SIHLP
+2580 
-2585 TANLEAGDS
+2585 
-2594 QGDVTLPKTTLPEG
+2594 
-2608 QQPPAPP
+2608 APP

-2650 LDMKGPKVEVSVP
+2650 LEVKDPKVEVSALDL
-2663 NFDME
+2663 DME
-2668 LPSVQVDIEAPGA
+2668 LPSGHMDIQASSA
-2681 KLEGDLALAD
+2681 KLEGELALED
-2691 KDVATR
+2691 KEEAIK

-2709 SLGISAP
+2709 SFGVSAP
-2716 GKTLDTSV
+2716 SKTLDTSV
-2724 EVKAPKVEVDVA
+2724 EVKAPKVEADVA
-2736 LPSIQGVLKTSD
+2736 LPSIQSDLKTSEL
-2748 ISIQLPPAE
+2748 SIQLPTADLE
-2757 MGDRAGQVDVTLPE
+2757 AGDSQGDVTLPKT
-2771 ATLPKEELPV
+2771 TLPEGEQPPAPPAGARLKGHLP
-2781 APADGAS
+2781 
-2788 LKVQVVKGQMPSI
+2788 KVQMPSI

-2850 KLEGDLAPEDKE
+2850 KLEGDLTLADKE
-2862 VDIKDSK
+2862 VATKDSK

-2877 PSFGVSTHSK
+2877 PSFSVSTPSK
-2887 TLDTSMEVKG
+2887 TLDTSVEVKVP
-2897 TKAEADVSLP
+2897 KAEADVALP

-2917 LSIQMPTADLEAGT
+2917 LGIKMPTADLEAGT
-2931 GQVDLTQPK
+2931 GQVDLTLPK
-2940 ATLPKAELPVV
+2940 ATLPKGELPAA

-2964 GQMPSIKM
+2964 VQIPSTKM
-2972 PKVDLKGPQVD
+2972 PKVDLKEPQVD
-2983 IKGPK
+2983 VRGPK
-2988 LDVKGI
+2988 LDI
-2994 KGRVSAPDRDVEQ
+2994 KESKVEESTPDIDMEF
-3007 PSLQVDIQVPGEKLD
+3007 PSIQVDIETPSAKLD

-3030 DVTTK
+3030 DVATK
-3035 DSKFKMPKFKMP
+3035 EDKFKMPKFKMP

-3055 KGLDAS
+3055 KALDAS

-3072 VALPSIQGDLTSS
+3072 VALLSTQGDLMSS
-3085 DLIIQLPTADLDTRD
+3085 DLSIQLPTADLDTRD
-3100 GQVYMTLHEVPLPEG
+3100 GQVYVTLHEATLPEG

-3130 QPKVQMPRIKMPKV
+3130 QPKVQMPRFKMPKV
-3144 DIKGPQVDIKDPK
+3144 DIKGPQVDIKGPK

-3201 ATRDSKFKR
+3201 ATRDSKFKM
-3210 PKFKMPS
+3210 PEFKMPS
-3217 FGISAPGKTLDTSM
+3217 FGISAPGKTLDASM

-3240 HIALPSIQGDLKA
+3240 DVVLPSNQSDLKS
-3253 SDLSIQLPATGLET
+3253 SDLSIQLPTARTEQI
-3267 GTGKVDVTLPEA
+3267 DVTL
-3279 TLSEG
+3279 LKEG
-3284 EISASSSAGA
+3284 
-3294 KLKGH
+3294 
-3299 LPKMQMPSIKMPKVD
+3299 LPK
-3314 LKGPQVDIK
+3314 
-3323 GPKLEVKGTKGEVST
+3323 GEL
-3338 PVMDVEQPSV
+3338 P
-3348 QVDIQ
+3348 
-3353 AHSAKLEGDLALADK
+3353 
-3368 EKAIK
+3368 
-3373 DSKFEMPKFKMPSF
+3373 
-3387 GVSVPGKM
+3387 
-3395 LETSLEVKAP
+3395 
-3405 EVEADVALPSI
+3405 VAL
-3416 QGDLKTSELGI
+3416 
-3427 QLPTANL
+3427 
-3434 DAGDSQGDV
+3434 
-3443 TLPKTTLP
+3443 
-3451 EGQQPPAPPA
+3451 PA

-3481 VDLKGPQVDIKGPKL
+3481 VDLKGPQVDVKSPNL
-3496 DVKGPKVEA
+3496 DVKGTKGQV
-3505 SAPDLD
+3505 STPDLD
-3511 MELPSGQVDIQAPSA
+3511 M
-3526 KLEGDLTLEDKEVAT
+3526 
-3541 RDSKF
+3541 
-3546 KMPKFKMPSF
+3546 
-3556 SVSTPSK
+3556 
-3563 TLDTSM
+3563 
-3569 EVKAPK
+3569 
-3575 VEADVALPSIQ
+3575 
-3586 SDLKTSDISIQMP
+3586 
-3599 TADLEAGTGQVDLTL
+3599 
-3614 PKATLPKGEL
+3614 
-3624 LAAPPAGASLK
+3624 
-3635 GHLPKGQMPSIK
+3635 
-3647 MPKVDLKEPQVDVR
+3647 
-3661 GPKLDIKGSK
+3661 
-3671 VEHSTPDFDMELPSI
+3671 
-3686 QVDIE
+3686 
-3691 TPSTKLEGD
+3691 
-3700 LAQADKEV
+3700 
-3708 DTKDSKF
+3708 
-3715 KRPKFK
+3715 
-3721 MPSFGLSAP
+3721 
-3730 GKTLDTSVEVKG
+3730 
-3742 LKAEADVA
+3742 
-3750 LPSIQGDLKASDF
+3750 
-3763 SIQLPATGLQAGT
+3763 
-3776 GKVDMTLPEA
+3776 
-3786 TLSEGEI
+3786 
-3793 PASSSAGAKLKG
+3793 
-3805 HLPKMQ
+3805 
-3811 MPSIKMPKVDL
+3811 
-3822 KGPQLDIKGPKLE
+3822 
-3835 VKGIKGE
+3835 
-3842 VSTPV
+3842 
-3847 MDVEQ
+3847 EQ

-3860 APGAKVEGDLAL
+3860 VPGAKLEGDLAL
-3872 ADKDVATKEGKFK
+3872 TDKEVITKEGKFK
-3885 MPKFKMPSLGVSVPG
+3885 MPKFKMPS
-3900 KALDT
+3900 
-3905 SVEVKVAK
+3905 
-3913 VEADVTLPSIH
+3913 
-3924 GDLKSSDLSIQLPTA
+3924 
-3939 ALNTRDGLEDVTLYE
+3939 
-3954 ATLPEG
+3954 
-3960 ELLAAPDSGPS
+3960 
-3971 LKGHLPK
+3971 
-3978 VQMPSIKMPKVDL
+3978 
-3991 KGPQVDIKGPKLDVK
+3991 
-4006 GPKSGVS
+4006 
-4013 GLDLEME
+4013 
-4020 LPSGQVDI
+4020 
-4028 QAPTTKM
+4028 
-4035 EEDLAPEDKEVATK
+4035 
-4049 DSKFKMPKFKMPS
+4049 
-4062 FGLSATGKALD
+4062 FGMSATGKALD

-4101 SIQLPATNLDTR
+4101 SIQLPTANLDTR
-4113 DGQVGVTL
+4113 DGQEDVTL

-4144 QPKVQMPSI
+4144 QPKVQMPRF

-4182 VPDLDVELPS
+4182 VPDLDMELPS

-4201 TKLEGDLVLEEKDEA
+4201 TKMEEDLVLEDKEVA
-4216 TKDSK
+4216 TRDSK
-4221 LKRPKFKMPSFGIS
+4221 FKRPKFKMPSFGIS

-4244 VEVKGPKV
+4244 VEVKAPKEV
-4252 GTGVVLPSIQSDLKT
+4252 ADVVLPSIQSDLKT

-4295 PKKELPVAPAS
+4295 PKKELPAAPPAGAS
-4306 GVGLKGHLPKV
+4306 LKGHLPKV

-4335 VKGPKLDV
+4335 VKGPKLDMKGTKV
-4343 KGTKGEVSTPDLMV
+4343 EVSVPDFDMELPSVQVDIEAPGAKLEGDLALADKDVDTKDSKFKMPKFKMPSFSISAPGKILDTTMEVKAPKVEVDVPSIQGDLEASDLSIQLPATHPDARAGQGDVTFPDATRPNGELPATPAAGASLKGHLPKVQMPSIKMPKVDLKGPQVDVKGPKLDMKGTKVEVSVPDFDMELPSVQVDIEAPGAKLEGDLALADKDVDTKDSKFKMPKFKMPSFSISAPGKILDTTMEVKAPKVEVDVPSIQGDLEASDLSIQLPATHPDARAGQGDVTFPDATRPNGELPATPAAGASLKGHLPKVQMPSIKMPKVDLKGPQVDVKGPKLDLKGTKGEVSTPDLMV
-4357 EQPSM
+4357 EQPSV

-4373 EGDLALADKDVATKE
+4373 EGDLALAEKDVATKE

-4398 PSLSVSVPG
+4398 PSLGMSAPG

-4425 TLSSTQGDLKSSDL
+4425 TLSFTHGDLKSSDL
-4439 SIQLPSA
+4439 HMQLPTA

-4478 LKGHLPKV
+4478 LKGLLPKV

-4502 LDVKDSK
+4502 LDVKGSK
-4509 GKVSVPDLEM
+4509 GEVSVPDLEM

-4530 PSANLEGDLALLEKD
+4530 PSANLEGDLALLEED
-4545 VATKEVKFK
+4545 VATKEGKFK

-4559 IPSVGLSAPGK
+4559 MPSVGLSAPGK
-4570 ALDTSV
+4570 ALDTLV

-4596 KGSDLCR
+4596 KGSDLCI

-4633 ASAAVSSLEGHL
+4633 ASAAVSSLKGHL
-4645 PKVQMPSIKMPKVDH
+4645 PKVQMPSIKMPKVDL
-4660 KEPQVDVKG
+4660 KESQVDVKG
-4669 PKLDIKGSKGKVS
+4669 PKLDIKGSKGRVS

-4728 FFGVSAPSKALDT
+4728 SFGMSAPGKALDT

-4760 GDLKG
+4760 GDLKD

-4778 AGAGQADVTLPK
+4778 AGAGQVDVTLPK

-4859 PSAQLEGDLALE
+4859 PSAKLEGDLALA

-4889 PSFSLSAPGKALGA
+4889 PSFSLSAQGKASDA
-4903 SVEVKV
+4903 SVDVKV

-4930 SIQLPTLQAGPGEVD
+4930 SIQLPTDHLQAGPGEVD

-4954 EGELPVATVSGVDLK
+4954 EGEVPVATVSGASLK
-4969 GHVPKVQIPSI
+4969 GHVPKVQMPSI

-5002 SPKGEVIPSELDV
+5002 SPKGEVLPSELDV
-5015 EQPSVQVDTRAPGT
+5015 EQPSVQVDTQVPGAKLEGDLVVAGDLAPEDIKLESGDVDTPFSKRESELTFHRPHFKFSKLFSPHKKSPRGTAGVEEAPGACLLRVSPT
-5029 KLSQPLEA
+5029 SSSQVSGVESQECTVSGVTSSVESPSFLTSDLPFARADGAAGRTGPPVVTGSERPSLSQPPEA
-5037 CFPPGSSAEGPQA
+5037 CFPPGSRAECPQA

-5117 AKDSPGLSLLCPVEG
+5117 AEDSPGLSLLCPVEG

-5140 SQPLSSGVPES
+5140 VVTGLPASQPLSSGVPES

-5157 LGPAVVGGSAEAAD
+5157 LGLAVVGGPAEAAD

-5210 TLSLVLET
+5210 TLSLVLDT
-5218 DEMHTQPTVQVP
+5218 DEMHTQHTVQVP

-5244 EKGRKPALAMPRLPL
+5244 EKGRPRKPALAMPRLPL
-5259 PRRKAS
+5259 PRRQAS
-5265 KARESSPPGDT
+5265 KARESLPPGDT

-5284 DGPDSEATERA
+5284 DGNDTEATERA
-5295 SCDGGQGDSG
+5295 SCDGGQGDTG

-5335 EVEVEVSLSKAD
+5335 EVSLSKAD
-5347 LHLPQHDLAIRGDS
+5347 LHLPKHDLAIRGDS
-5361 QESRLGDLS
+5361 KESRLGDLS

-5390 PDGGTAT
+5390 PEGGTTT

-5429 PREQDTAEAAPD
+5429 PREQDTAEICRLAAPTPAEAAPD

-5473 SRPLE
+5473 RCHLE
-5478 SPSLQLHFPT
+5478 SPSLKLHFPT
-5488 APGSESG
+5488 APVSESG
-5495 LPGPGGGT
+5495 LPSPGGGT

-5535 RPGGCDLA
+5535 QPGGCDLA
-5543 KAEVRT
+5543 KAEART
-5549 EMGSFQPKGP
+5549 EMWSFQPKGP

-5618 PCTEAGTEVALLQ
+5618 PCMEAGTEVALLQ

-5664 PVSKVPVHI
+5664 PVSKVRVHI

-5705 IVRESEIPTSMV
+5705 IVRESEIPTSTV
-5717 QMASYGFS
+5717 QMPSYGFS

-5738 STDTIAQDPAAGEP
+5738 STYTTAQDSAAGEH
-5752 SGGSPGGDTVPA
+5752 SGGSPGGDTVPG

-5783 LGPPTFPSEAGSGLQ
+5783 LGPPTFPSEACSGLQ

-5818 RPEAATLLA
+5818 RPEATTPLA
-5827 GEDRALKE
+5827 GEDRAPKE

-5856 STSETRANARDD
+5856 STSETSADARDD
-5868 TQRSAPIQTQPGARP
+5868 AQRCAPIQTQPGARP

-5962 MVTSSARTEL
+5962 MVASPARTEL

-5977 SKSAGEG
+5977 SKSVGEG
-5984 PVPRPTT
+5984 PVPRPAT

>member
-18 SVSGRQLQPEDPGA
+18 SVSGRQLQPEEPGA

-71 QEDAPGRRGSSGRR
+71 QEDAPGRQGSSGRR

-106 AVREVTEETLETE
+106 VVTEVTLETE

-194 LRAPE
+194 LPAPD
-199 GEELAVSG
+199 GEELAASG
-207 PWQDSKGK
+207 PWQESRGK

-221 ADECTETPTK
+221 ADECTETPMK

-238 RERLISKPRESRGRR
+238 RERLICKPRESRGRR
-253 PHERL
+253 AHERL

-300 AQRQEE
+300 AQLQEE

-340 LGREAHGRPHPA
+340 LDREAHGRPHPA

-361 EDGPGATGAPAGG
+361 EHGPGATGAPAGG

-387 PVQQGV
+387 PMQQEM

-425 TQHKAGEHSKPRSGI
+425 TQHKAGEHSKPRSGT
-440 GAGRRMSWEQEWE
+440 GAGRGMSWEQEWE

-478 HGPETQVQGRDLK
+478 HGPETQVQVREIK
-491 TPKFGISKEKVTET
+491 TPKFGISKEKISET

-526 RGRTEATPEED
+526 GGRTEATAEED

-551 KEQEEKT
+551 KEQKEKT

-569 QDEDPERRG
+569 KDEDPESRE

-600 ASPPRAGGEGKREAA
+600 ASPPRAGGEGKRETAR
-615 HEDRRTTRGPHA
+615 EDRRATRGPHA
-627 VGPGDALPGEEQEQ
+627 VGLEDALPGEEQEQ
-641 RQVGATQKRDAAT
+641 RQVGATQKRDATT
-654 TEENIKKGHRDQD
+654 TEENIRKGHRDQD

-687 IGPAWDASVEVRAPK
+687 IGRAWDASVEVRAPE

-710 STQGDLRSP
+710 STQGDLKSS
-719 DLSIQLPAINLDTRD
+719 DLSIQLPATNLDTRD
-734 GQVDVTLPKA
+734 GQVDVTLPEA
-744 TLPEGDLLA
+744 TLPEGELLA
-753 DPDSGAGLKGHL
+753 EPDFGASPKGHL
-765 RKMQM
+765 PKMQM
-770 PSIKMPKVDL
+770 PSIKMTKVDL

-785 TIKGTKLDVKGRK
+785 TIKGPKLDVKGRK
-798 GEVSAPSLDMKLSAG
+798 GEVSAPSLDLELSAG
-813 KMDIQAP
+813 QMDIQVS
-820 SAKLEGDLALAD
+820 SAKMEGDLALAD
-832 KEVATKDSKFKMP
+832 KEMATRDSKFKRP

-853 ISAPSKTL
+853 ISALSKTL
-861 DSSVEV
+861 DTSVEV

-881 QGDLKDPELHM
+881 QSDLKDPDLRM

-899 DIRAGQMDMT
+899 DIRAVQMDMT
-909 LTEATLPKKELLAA
+909 LPEATLPKKELLAA

-928 GLKGH
+928 GIKGH
-933 KPKLQMPSIKM
+933 KPKVQMPSIKM
-944 PKVDVE
+944 SKVDIK

-957 GTKLNVK
+957 GPKLNVK
-964 GKKCEVSA
+964 GKKCEVNA
-972 PDLDVEL
+972 PDLDMEL
-979 PSVQVDTQVPGEKL
+979 PSVQVDTKVPGE
-993 EGDLAL
+993 
-999 ADKEVATR
+999 
-1007 DSKFKMPKFKMPSFG
+1007 
-1022 MSAPVKTL
+1022 
-1030 DTSVE
+1030 
-1035 VKAPK
+1035 
-1040 VEVDVALPS
+1040 
-1049 IQGDLKTSDISI
+1049 
-1061 QLPTAD
+1061 
-1067 LDARARQVEVT
+1067 
-1078 HTEDTVPE
+1078 
-1086 REFQVAPA
+1086 
-1094 AGASLKGHLPKM
+1094 
-1106 QMPSIKM
+1106 
-1113 SKGELKGP
+1113 
-1121 QVDIKSPKLEVKGP
+1121 
-1135 TVEVSAPDM
+1135 
-1144 DMELPSGQVDMQA
+1144 
-1157 PSAKLEGDLTLED
+1157 
-1170 KEVATR
+1170 
-1176 DSKFKRPKF
+1176 
-1185 KMPSFSVSTPS
+1185 
-1196 KTLDTSMEVKAP
+1196 
-1208 KVEADVALPSIQSDL
+1208 
-1223 KTSDISI
+1223 
-1230 QMPTADLEAGTG
+1230 
-1242 QVDLTQPK
+1242 
-1250 ATLPKGELPAAPPAG
+1250 
-1265 ASLKGHL
+1265 
-1272 PKGQMPS
+1272 
-1279 IKMPKVDLKGP
+1279 
-1290 QVDIKGPKLD
+1290 
-1300 VKGPKSEVSSLD
+1300 
-1312 LEMELPSGQVDMQA
+1312 
-1326 PSAKLEGDL
+1326 KLEGDL

-1368 DTSMEVKAP
+1368 DTSMEVKVP
-1377 KVEDDVSLPSI
+1377 KVEVDVALPSIQGDLKTSDISIQLPTADLETRARQVEVTHPEATVPEGEFQVAPAAGASLKGHTPKMQMSSIKMAKVDLKGPQVDIKGPKLEVKGPKVEVSAPDLDMERPSGEVDMQAPSAKLEGDLTLEDKEVDIKGSKFKMPKFKMPSFSVSTPSKTLDTSMEVKAAKVEADVALPSI

-1416 LPKATLPEG
+1416 LPKATLLKG
-1425 ELLGVPPAGASLK
+1425 ELPAAPPAGASLK
-1438 GHLPKGQM
+1438 GHLPKVQM
-1446 PSIKMP
+1446 PGTKMP

-1469 MKDNKG
+1469 VKDNKG
-1475 EVNAPDLMLEQPSVQ
+1475 EVNTTDLNVEQPSVQ

-1503 LAIADKDFATK
+1503 LALTVKDLATK
-1514 EGKIKMPKFKMPSF
+1514 EGKFKMPKFKMPSF
-1528 GLSAPSKTLD
+1528 GLSAP
-1538 TSVEVKAPEVEAD
+1538 
-1551 VALPSIQG
+1551 I
-1559 DLKTSDI
+1559 
-1566 SIQLPTAN
+1566 
-1574 LEAGDSQGEVT
+1574 
-1585 LPKTTLPEGQQPPA
+1585 
-1599 PPDGASL
+1599 
-1606 KGHLPKVQ
+1606 
-1614 MPSIKMPKVDLK
+1614 
-1626 GPQVDIKGPKLDVKG
+1626 
-1641 SRGEVSGPDLDM
+1641 
-1653 ELPSGQV
+1653 
-1660 DMQAPSAKLEGD
+1660 
-1672 LALADKE
+1672 
-1679 VATRDSKFKMPKF
+1679 
-1692 RMPSFGL
+1692 
-1699 SAPVK
+1699 
-1704 TLDTSVEVKA
+1704 
-1714 PKVEV
+1714 
-1719 DVVLPSIQGDL
+1719 
-1730 KTSDISI
+1730 
-1737 QMPPA
+1737 
-1742 EMGDS
+1742 
-1747 AGQVDMTLPE
+1747 
-1757 ATLPKEE
+1757 
-1764 LPAAPADGASLKGQ
+1764 
-1778 VPKGQ
+1778 
-1783 MPSVKMPKVDLKGP
+1783 
-1797 QVDIKGPKLEVKG
+1797 
-1810 PKVEVSAPDLD
+1810 
-1821 MELPSG
+1821 
-1827 QVDMQAPSAKLEGDL
+1827 
-1842 VPEDKEVDIKDSKF
+1842 
-1856 KMPKFKMPSFG
+1856 
-1867 VSTHSKTLDTS
+1867 KTLDTS
-1878 MEVKG
+1878 MEVK
-1883 LKAEADVSLPSI
+1883 
-1895 QGDLKASDLSIQLPA
+1895 
-1910 TGLEAGTGKVDV
+1910 
-1922 TLPEATLSEGE
+1922 
-1933 IPASPSAGAKL
+1933 
-1944 KGHLPKMQMP
+1944 
-1954 SIKMPKVD
+1954 
-1962 LKGPQL
+1962 
-1968 DIKGS
+1968 
-1973 KLDVKGTKGEVSTP
+1973 
-1987 VMDVEQPSV
+1987 
-1996 QVDIQAPGAKEEG
+1996 AP
-2009 DLALADKDVATK
+2009 
-2021 EGKFKMPKFRMPSL
+2021 
-2035 GVSVPGKA
+2035 
-2043 LDTSVEVKVA
+2043 
-2053 KVEADVTLPSIHG
+2053 KVEADV
-2066 DLKSS
+2066 
-2071 DLSIQLPTAALN
+2071 A
-2083 TRDGQEDVTLY
+2083 
-2094 EAILP
+2094 
-2099 EGELLAAPDSGP
+2099 
-2111 SLKGHL
+2111 
-2117 PKVQMPSIKMPKV
+2117 
-2130 DLKGPQVDIKGPKLD
+2130 
-2145 VKGSRGEVSGPDLDM
+2145 
-2160 ELPSGQVDMQ
+2160 
-2170 APSAKLEGDL
+2170 
-2180 AMADKEVATRDSKF
+2180 
-2194 KMPKFRMPSFGLSAP
+2194 
-2209 VKTLD
+2209 
-2214 TSVEVKAPKVDVDVV
+2214 
-2229 LPSIQGDLKT
+2229 
-2239 SDISIQLPPA
+2239 
-2249 EMGDSTGQVDVTLPE
+2249 
-2264 ATLPKEELPVA
+2264 
-2275 PADGASLKGQVPKG
+2275 
-2289 QMPSVKMPKVDLKGP
+2289 
-2304 QVDIK
+2304 
-2309 GPKLE
+2309 
-2314 VKGPKVEVSAPD
+2314 
-2326 LDMELPSGQ
+2326 
-2335 VDIQAPSAKL
+2335 
-2345 EGDLALADKEV
+2345 
-2356 ATKDSKF
+2356 
-2363 KMPKFKMPSFGV
+2363 
-2375 STHSKT
+2375 
-2381 LDTSMEV
+2381 
-2388 KGTKAEADVSLPSI
+2388 LPSI

-2416 TADLEAGTGQ
+2416 TADLEARTGQ
-2426 VDLTQPKATLPKA
+2426 VDLTLPKATLPEG
-2439 ELLAAPPAGASLK
+2439 ELPAAPPAGASLK
-2452 GHLPKGQMPSIKMP
+2452 GHLPKVQIPSIKMP

-2474 VDVKVPRLEVKDN
+2474 VDVKGPKLDVKDN

-2493 PDLMLEQPSMQVDI
+2493 ADLDVEQPSVQVDI

-2516 ALALTD
+2516 ALAFTD
-2522 KDVATKE
+2522 KDLATKE
-2529 GKIKMPKFKMPSFG
+2529 GKFKMPKFKMPSFS

-2553 SVEVKTPKVE
+2553 TVEVKVPKVE
-2563 ADVVLPSIQG
+2563 ADVVLPSIQS

-2580 SIHLP
+2580 SIQLP

-2608 QQPPAPP
+2608 EQPPAPP

-2627 QMPSIKMPKV
+2627 QMSSIKMPKV

-2650 LDMKGPKVEVSVP
+2650 LDIKGPKVEVS
-2663 NFDME
+2663 
-2668 LPSVQVDIEAPGA
+2668 
-2681 KLEGDLALAD
+2681 
-2691 KDVATR
+2691 
-2697 DSKFK
+2697 
-2702 MPKFKMP
+2702 
-2709 SLGISAP
+2709 
-2716 GKTLDTSV
+2716 
-2724 EVKAPKVEVDVA
+2724 
-2736 LPSIQGVLKTSD
+2736 
-2748 ISIQLPPAE
+2748 
-2757 MGDRAGQVDVTLPE
+2757 
-2771 ATLPKEELPV
+2771 
-2781 APADGAS
+2781 
-2788 LKVQVVKGQMPSI
+2788 
-2801 KMPKVDLKGP
+2801 GP
-2811 QVDIKGPKL
+2811 DF
-2820 EVKGPKV
+2820 
-2827 EVSAPDL
+2827 

-2841 QVDIQAPSA
+2841 QVDIEAP
-2850 KLEGDLAPEDKE
+2850 G
-2862 VDIKDSK
+2862 
-2869 FKMPKFKM
+2869 
-2877 PSFGVSTHSK
+2877 
-2887 TLDTSMEVKG
+2887 
-2897 TKAEADVSLP
+2897 
-2907 SIQSDLKTSE
+2907 
-2917 LSIQMPTADLEAGT
+2917 
-2931 GQVDLTQPK
+2931 
-2940 ATLPKAELPVV
+2940 
-2951 PPAGASLKGHLPK
+2951 
-2964 GQMPSIKM
+2964 
-2972 PKVDLKGPQVD
+2972 
-2983 IKGPK
+2983 
-2988 LDVKGI
+2988 
-2994 KGRVSAPDRDVEQ
+2994 
-3007 PSLQVDIQVPGEKLD
+3007 
-3022 GDLALADK
+3022 
-3030 DVTTK
+3030 
-3035 DSKFKMPKFKMP
+3035 
-3047 SLGVSALG
+3047 
-3055 KGLDAS
+3055 
-3061 VEVKAPKVEDD
+3061 
-3072 VALPSIQGDLTSS
+3072 
-3085 DLIIQLPTADLDTRD
+3085 
-3100 GQVYMTLHEVPLPEG
+3100 
-3115 ELPVAPDTKSGLKGH
+3115 
-3130 QPKVQMPRIKMPKV
+3130 
-3144 DIKGPQVDIKDPK
+3144 
-3157 LDVKGS
+3157 
-3163 RGEVS
+3163 
-3168 GPDLDM
+3168 
-3174 ELPSGQVDIQAPS
+3174 

-3240 HIALPSIQGDLKA
+3240 HVALPSIQGDLKP
-3253 SDLSIQLPATGLET
+3253 SDLSIQLPATGLEA

-3284 EISASSSAGA
+3284 EISASPSAGA

-3353 AHSAKLEGDLALADK
+3353 APGATVEGDLALADKDVATKEGKFKVPKFKMPSLGVSAPGKALDTSVEVKVAKVEADVTLPSIHGDLKSSDLSIQPPTAALNTRDGQEDVTLYEATLPEGELLAAPDSGPSLKGHLPKVQMPSIKMPKVDLKGPKLDVKGPKSGVSGLDLEMQLPLGQVDIQAPTTKMEEDLTPEDKEVATKDSKFKRPKFKMPSFGISVPSKTLDASVEVKAPKEVASVVLPSIQGDLKTSDISIQLPPADMGDKAGQVDVTLPEATLPKGELPAAPADGASQKGQLPKGQMPSIKMPKLDLQGPHVTIMGTELVVKGHKAEMSAPDLDMEQPSGQVNIQVATTKLEGDLTLADKELATKDSKFKMPKFKMPSFGMSAPGKTLNASVEVKLPKEEANVALPSIQSDLKTSELSIQMPTADLEAGTGQVDVTLPEATLPKGELPAAPPAGASLKGHLPKVQMPSTKMPKVDLKGPQVDIKGPKLEVKDPKVKVSAPDLDMELPSGHMDIQAPSAKLEGDLALEDK
-3368 EKAIK
+3368 EEAIK
-3373 DSKFEMPKFKMPSF
+3373 DSKFKMPKFRMPSF
-3387 GVSVPGKM
+3387 GVSAPGKT
-3395 LETSLEVKAP
+3395 LDTSMEVKVP
-3405 EVEADVALPSI
+3405 KVEADVALPSI
-3416 QGDLKTSELGI
+3416 QGDLKTSDISI

-3434 DAGDSQGDV
+3434 EAGDSHGDV

-3451 EGQQPPAPPA
+3451 EGEQPPAPPA

-3496 DVKGPKVEA
+3496 DVKGSRGEV
-3505 SAPDLD
+3505 SGPDLD

-3526 KLEGDLTLEDKEVAT
+3526 KLEGDLALEDKEVDIKDSKFKMPKFKMPSFGMSAPGKTLDMTVEVKAPKVEVDVALPSIQSDLKTSDISIQLPNADLDTRAHQVEVTLPEAT
-3541 RDSKF
+3541 VPEGELQAVPAAGASLKGHLPKVQMPSIKMPKVDLKGPQVDIKGPKLEVKGPKSGVSAPDLDMKLSSGQVDIQAPSAKLEGDLALEDKEVDIKDSKFKMPKFKMPSFGMSAPGKTLDTSMEVKAPKEEANVALPSNQSDLKTSELNIQMPTADLEAGTGQVDLSLLKATLPKGELPVAPPAGASLKGHLPKVQMVSIKMPKVDLKGPQVDIKGPKLDVKGSRGEVSGPDLDMELPSGQIDIQAPSAKLEEDLALEDKEVDIKDSKFKMPKFKMPSFGMSAPGKTLDTTVEVKAPKVEVDVALPSIQSDLKTTDISIQLPTADLDTRAHQVEVTLPEATVPEGELQAVPAAGASLKGHLPKVQMPSIKMPKVDLKGPQVDIKGPKLEVKGPKSGVSAPDLDMKLSSGQVDIQVPSAKLEEDLALEDKEVDIKDSKFKMPKFKMPSFGMSAPGKTLDTTVEVKAPKVEVDVALSSIQSDLKTSELSIQMPTADLEAGTGQVDLTLPKATLPKGELPAAPPAGASLKGHLPKVQIPSIKMPKVDLKGPQVDIKGPKLDVKCSRGEVSGPDLDMELPSGQVDIQAPSAKLEGDLALEDKEVDIKDSKFKMPKFKMPSFGMSAPGKTLDMTVEVKVPKVEVDVALPSIQSDLKTSDINNHLPTADLDTRAHQVEVTLPEATVPEGELQAVPAAGASLKGHLPKVQMPSIKMPKVDLKGPQVDIKGPKLEVKGPKSGVSAPDLDMKLSSGQVDIQVPSAKLEGDLALEDKEVDIKDSKF

-3586 SDLKTSDISIQMP
+3586 SDLKTSELSIQMP

-3624 LAAPPAGASLK
+3624 PVAPPAGASLK
-3635 GHLPKGQMPSIK
+3635 GHLPKVQIPSIK
-3647 MPKVDLKEPQVDVR
+3647 MPKVDLKGPQV
-3661 GPKLDIKGSK
+3661 DIKGSK
-3671 VEHSTPDFDMELPSI
+3671 VDESTPNFDMELPSI

-3691 TPSTKLEGD
+3691 TPSAKLEGD
-3700 LAQADKEV
+3700 LALADKDV
-3708 DTKDSKF
+3708 ATRDSKF

-3721 MPSFGLSAP
+3721 MPSFGISAP
-3730 GKTLDTSVEVKG
+3730 GKTLDTSMEVKG
-3742 LKAEADVA
+3742 PKEEAHVA
-3750 LPSIQGDLKASDF
+3750 LPSIQGDLKPSDL
-3763 SIQLPATGLQAGT
+3763 SIQLPATGLEAGT
-3776 GKVDMTLPEA
+3776 GKVDVTLPEA

-3793 PASSSAGAKLKG
+3793 SASPSAGAKLKG

-3822 KGPQLDIKGPKLE
+3822 KGPQLDIRGPKLE
-3835 VKGIKGE
+3835 VKGTKGE

-3860 APGAKVEGDLAL
+3860 APGATVEGDLAL

-3885 MPKFKMPSLGVSVPG
+3885 VPKFKMPSLGVSAPG

-3924 GDLKSSDLSIQLPTA
+3924 GDLKSSDLSIQPPTA
-3939 ALNTRDGLEDVTLYE
+3939 ALNTRDGQEDVTLYE

-3991 KGPQVDIKGPKLDVK
+3991 KGPQIDIKGPKLDVK
-4006 GPKSGVS
+4006 GSRGEVS
-4013 GLDLEME
+4013 GPDLDME

-4028 QAPTTKM
+4028 QAPSAKL
-4035 EEDLAPEDKEVATK
+4035 EGDLALVDKEVATK
-4049 DSKFKMPKFKMPS
+4049 DSKFKRPKFKMPS
-4062 FGLSATGKALD
+4062 FGISAPGKTLD
-4073 ASVDI
+4073 ASMEV
-4078 KVPKVEADVALP
+4078 KGLKEEADLVLP
-4090 STQGDLMSSEL
+4090 SNQSDLKSSDL
-4101 SIQLPATNLDTR
+4101 SIQLATARTEQIDVNLLKE
-4113 DGQVGVTL
+4113 G
-4121 HDSPLPKEELP
+4121 LPKGELP
-4132 GEPDIK
+4132 LALPAGA
-4138 SGLKGH
+4138 SLKGH
-4144 QPKVQMPSI
+4144 LPKVQMPSI

-4172 DVKGPKVEVS
+4172 DMKGPKVEVS

-4201 TKLEGDLVLEEKDEA
+4201 TKLEGDLALEEKDEA

-4221 LKRPKFKMPSFGIS
+4221 FKRPKFKMPSFSIS
-4235 VPGKTLDAS
+4235 VPGKTLDTT
-4244 VEVKGPKV
+4244 VEVKAPKV
-4252 GTGVVLPSIQSDLKT
+4252 EVDVPSIQGDLEAS
-4267 PDLSIQLPTADLET
+4267 DLSIQLPATHPDT
-4281 RAGQV
+4281 RAGQG
-4286 DVTFSEATL
+4286 DMTFPDATR
-4295 PKKELPVAPAS
+4295 PNGELPATPAAGAS
-4306 GVGLKGHLPKV
+4306 LKGHLPKV

-4335 VKGPKLDV
+4335 LKGSKLEVKGS
-4343 KGTKGEVSTPDLMV
+4343 KGE
-4357 EQPSM
+4357 
-4362 QVDIQAPGAKV
+4362 
-4373 EGDLALADKDVATKE
+4373 
-4388 GKFKMPKFKM
+4388 
-4398 PSLSVSVPG
+4398 
-4407 KALDTSVEVKAPK
+4407 
-4420 VEADV
+4420 
-4425 TLSSTQGDLKSSDL
+4425 
-4439 SIQLPSA
+4439 
-4446 DLDRRDGHVDMT
+4446 
-4458 LHETAQPEGE
+4458 
-4468 LLAAPDSGAS
+4468 
-4478 LKGHLPKV
+4478 
-4486 HMPSIKMP
+4486 
-4494 KVDLKGPK
+4494 
-4502 LDVKDSK
+4502 
-4509 GKVSVPDLEM
+4509 VSVPDLEM

-4530 PSANLEGDLALLEKD
+4530 PSANLEGDLALLERD
-4545 VATKEVKFK
+4545 MTTKEGKFK

-4559 IPSVGLSAPGK
+4559 MPSVGLSAPGK
-4570 ALDTSV
+4570 ALDTLV

-4596 KGSDLCR
+4596 KGSDLCI

-4633 ASAAVSSLEGHL
+4633 ASAAVSSLKGHL
-4645 PKVQMPSIKMPKVDH
+4645 PKVQMPSIKMPKVDL

-4728 FFGVSAPSKALDT
+4728 FFGVSAPGKALDM

-4778 AGAGQADVTLPK
+4778 AGAGQVDVTLPK

-4859 PSAQLEGDLALE
+4859 PSAKLEGDQALA
-4871 DKEVATK
+4871 DKEVTTK

-4889 PSFSLSAPGKALGA
+4889 PSFSLSAQGKTLDA

-4922 GDIKSSEL
+4922 GDIKRSEL
-4930 SIQLPTLQAGPGEVD
+4930 SIQLPTDHLQAGPGEVD

-4954 EGELPVATVSGVDLK
+4954 EGELPVAMVSGVDLK
-4969 GHVPKVQIPSI
+4969 GHVPSI

-5015 EQPSVQVDTRAPGT
+5015 EQPSVQVDTQAPGT
-5029 KLSQPLEA
+5029 KLEGDLAVAEDLAPEDIKLESGDVNASFSKRESELTFHRPHFKFSKLFSPHKKSPRGTAGGEEASGACLLRVCPTSSSQVPGVESEEHKVSGVTSSVESPSFLTPDLPFARADGAAGRAGPPVVPGSEPPSLSQPLEA
-5037 CFPPGSSAEGPQA
+5037 CFPPGSSTECPQA
-5050 SCSPQRGAPSAGSES
+5050 SGSPPWGAPSAGSES

-5094 KFHKPKFGFSCA
+5094 KFHKPKFGFSSA

-5117 AKDSPGLSLLCPVEG
+5117 AEDSPGLSLLCPVEG

-5140 SQPLSSGVPES
+5140 AQPLSSGVPAS

-5157 LGPAVVGGSAEAAD
+5157 WGLAVVGGPAEAAD
-5171 RDGKGSPFKMPRLKL
+5171 RDGKGSPCKVPRLKL

-5218 DEMHTQPTVQVP
+5218 DEMQTQHTAQVP
-5230 PTEAQMHLPSEKEG
+5230 PMGAQMHLPSEKEG
-5244 EKGRKPALAMPRLPL
+5244 EKGRPRKPALAMPRLPL

-5265 KARESSPPGDT
+5265 KAPESLPPGDT
-5276 DAALSSTT
+5276 DAAWSSTT

-5295 SCDGGQGDSG
+5295 SCDGGQGDTG
-5305 VTAGPLEGDGGHVQV
+5305 VTAGPLEGDGGHVQLL
-5320 PQAHPPSLGFDKPKV
+5320 QAHPPSLGFDKPKV
-5335 EVEVEVSLSKAD
+5335 EVSLSKAD
-5347 LHLPQHDLAIRGDS
+5347 LRLPKHDPAIRGDS
-5361 QESRLGDLS
+5361 KESRLGDLS
-5370 MSQSHGERMAHPEDV
+5370 MSQSRGERMAQPEDV

-5390 PDGGTAT
+5390 PEGGTAT

-5409 RMPTLRVPGFRRS
+5409 RMPALRVPGFRRS
-5422 SSKEQGG
+5422 SAKEPGE
-5429 PREQDTAEAAPD
+5429 PWEQDTAEICRLAAPTPAEAAPD

-5473 SRPLE
+5473 RRHLE
-5478 SPSLQLHFPT
+5478 SPSLKLHFPT
-5488 APGSESG
+5488 APVSESG
-5495 LPGPGGGT
+5495 LSSPGGRT
-5503 HPAIDPLPLQIP
+5503 RPAIDPLPLQIP

-5524 PPGEARGEPLS
+5524 PPGEACGEPLS
-5535 RPGGCDLA
+5535 QPGGRDLA
-5543 KAEVRT
+5543 KAEVRA
-5549 EMGSFQPKGP
+5549 EMWSSEPKGP

-5664 PVSKVPVHI
+5664 PVSKVRVHI

-5705 IVRESEIPTSMV
+5705 IVRESEIPTSTV
-5717 QMASYGFS
+5717 QMPSYGFS

-5738 STDTIAQDPAAGEP
+5738 STYTIAQDSAAGEH
-5752 SGGSPGGDTVPA
+5752 SGGSPGGDTVPG

-5771 EPFEMISGSANL
+5771 EPFEMISGSAHP
-5783 LGPPTFPSEAGSGLQ
+5783 LGPPTFPSEACSGLQ

-5809 EILEFPLDD
+5809 EILEFPPDD
-5818 RPEAATLLA
+5818 RPEATTPLA
-5827 GEDRALKE
+5827 GEDRAPKE

-5856 STSETRANARDD
+5856 STSETSADARDD
-5868 TQRSAPIQTQPGARP
+5868 AQRSAPIQTQPGAQP

-5897 RFPRLGFSSSP
+5897 RLPRLGFSSSP

-5962 MVTSSARTEL
+5962 MVASSARTEL